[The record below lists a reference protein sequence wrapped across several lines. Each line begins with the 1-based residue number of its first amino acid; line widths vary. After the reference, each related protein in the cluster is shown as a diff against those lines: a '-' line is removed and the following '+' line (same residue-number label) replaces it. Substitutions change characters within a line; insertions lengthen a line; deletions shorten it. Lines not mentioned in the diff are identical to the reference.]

1 MFKHAKSLRRV
12 GAQAILSAALLF
24 AAAGPLAVAP
34 TPAFAADAPQQN
46 AVRPN
51 SAQYK
56 YQKDELAAFCHFGPN
71 TFNEI
76 EWGEHYG
83 NKAPSEIFTLTE
95 DFDAENYVKT
105 IKDAGFTRLVVTA
118 KHHDGFCTWQSDLTE
133 YDMGGVTQYK
143 GGKGDILAELS
154 AACTKYDLDMGLYLS
169 PWDIHDPSYG
179 YSNGEAPGIG
189 TSTDPKVNYNFYYDG
204 QLREILGNSKY
215 GNNGKFVE
223 VWMDGAK
230 GSGAN
235 AQVYDFQR
243 WYNTIHELEGDDC
256 QIFQG
261 GDFAGIRWIGNE
273 NGLAHDTTWGPCKT
287 DKNAKDGFNTNLSGG
302 FSKGFPDGDKWLV
315 PEADARITSGWFW
328 GTAKNTPKTLTDL
341 GNMYFQSV
349 GHGAPLLLNVPPN
362 NKGKLDV
369 AIADRVREFGQN
381 IKDSFKDDLTRANK
395 SGRAAATAEASST
408 WNDNEA
414 YGASKVLDGKDDTYW
429 CAKNAA
435 NQSLTVKLPK
445 PTTFDV
451 VSIEEAIQ
459 NGQRISGFTVS
470 YQTEENGAW
479 TEFGRGGTIGAK
491 RLVRGTAVTATA
503 VKVTFTTH
511 NFGDENLSLPQISEM
526 GLFKASRGFE
536 KPAPLPEG
544 MVGIDN
550 AEMTKTGK
558 WNDEKIDGCFKGTSM
573 WTTQS
578 GATASFKFTGTK
590 FAIVGTK
597 DPNHGTFTVSIDGG
611 AAQTINTHD
620 SVRTVPALLFESDTL
635 EAREHNVVITAT
647 GTVGI
652 DAAAYL
658 NNDSTGMFD
667 FTETNV
673 TMDEDSTHA
682 FTIRRTGGSKGSV
695 TLVVQPEPGSAIQ
708 DNFDTTPQEVTFAD
722 GETEKQVNI
731 KTRRVVTGSAADGDK
746 QFSVSLA
753 VKTGEG
759 AVIGYHGV
767 ADVTITDLDAAC
779 NALIARAE
787 ALDTA
792 NFNADSVAELTAAIE
807 AARNAAD
814 NGDVKGVEV
823 RKAMKALQD
832 AMDNLSFAF
841 PATQGKTV
849 TIEAEHGT
857 LIDDH
862 SNDRDQW
869 GGNYPM
875 EIVDFEGASGG
886 KIVNA
891 INNGDAVSYR
901 VNVKRAGTYSV
912 KLTYSSGSTTNAI
925 KLSDD
930 NGVFEAIESV
940 SAGHTNPRELK
951 TVTFD
956 LVAKKPGTT
965 TLTVGTPGNV
975 SAPRLDKFDITLKE
989 AAVDK
994 SDLQKAV
1001 DKADELSSEDYTT
1014 DSWQA
1019 FQTALT
1025 AAREMLN
1032 NETAT
1037 QTQVDGAL
1045 ETLDNARKALHAVT
1059 VFAFPTKS
1067 GETVTIEAEH
1077 GTMLD
1082 DHSNDTNQWGTYPMT
1097 VMNLNGASGGKVV
1110 DAIMNGDAISYRV
1123 KVERP
1128 GIYRVTLTYFS
1139 GSEANAVKL
1148 SDNGGVFEAVDS
1160 VSAGGTNPTELKTVT
1175 FDLVAKKSGTT
1186 TLTVGT
1192 PGNADAP
1199 RLDKFDITLKK
1210 AVVNKDELKK
1220 AVDDAAK
1227 LAEDDYTAETWTPFK
1242 AALASAQ
1249 GVLADEEATQDQVND
1264 ALKALT
1270 DARGALAEKPAKPA
1284 VDKAALQKAVDD
1296 LKGLKADDYTAE
1308 TWAAFQA
1315 ALASAQ
1321 DVLGNEDATQ
1331 EQVNDALKA
1340 LTDARGALAEKPVKP
1355 AVDKATLQ
1363 KAVDDLKGLKADD
1376 YTAET
1381 WAPFETALET
1391 AQDVLG
1397 NEEATQDQ
1405 VDGALK
1411 ALTDAHGALKV
1422 KEITPDPE
1430 PEPKPEPKP
1439 NPTPNPGGNTGNA
1452 GNKDD
1457 KPAAAT
1463 KPSASSKKDGKDLP
1477 TTGDASIV
1485 ATVLAGGSGAA
1496 ALAAARVIDRKRRR

>member
-189 TSTDPKVNYNFYYDG
+189 TSTDPKVNYNYYYDG
-204 QLREILGNSKY
+204 QLREILGNPKY

-243 WYNTIHELEGDDC
+243 WYNTIHKLEGDDC

-302 FSKGFPDGDKWLV
+302 YSKGFPDGDKWLV

-328 GTAKNTPKTLTDL
+328 GTTKNTPKTLTDL

-362 NKGKLDV
+362 NKGKLDA

-511 NFGDENLSLPQISEM
+511 NFGDENLNLPQISEM

-550 AEMTKTGK
+550 AEMTKTGN

-635 EAREHNVVITAT
+635 EAREHNVVVTAT

-658 NNDSTGMFD
+658 NNGSTGMFD

-731 KTRRVVTGSAADGDK
+731 KTSAADGDK

-787 ALDTA
+787 ALDTS

-807 AARNAAD
+807 AARNAAG

-1067 GETVTIEAEH
+1067 GETVTIEAED

-1082 DHSNDTNQWGTYPMT
+1082 DPSNDRDQWNGVWPMNIK
-1097 VMNLNGASGGKVV
+1097 VFEGASGGKIV
-1110 DAIMNGDAISYRV
+1110 DSIMNGDAVSYRV
-1123 KVERP
+1123 NVKHAGTYSVK
-1128 GIYRVTLTYFS
+1128 LTYSS
-1139 GSEANAVKL
+1139 GSTENAIKL

-1160 VSAGGTNPTELKTVT
+1160 VSAGHSNPSELKTVT

-1192 PGNADAP
+1192 PGNANAP

-1210 AVVNKDELKK
+1210 A
-1220 AVDDAAK
+1220 
-1227 LAEDDYTAETWTPFK
+1227 T
-1242 AALASAQ
+1242 
-1249 GVLADEEATQDQVND
+1249 
-1264 ALKALT
+1264 
-1270 DARGALAEKPAKPA
+1270 

-1296 LKGLKADDYTAE
+1296 AAELAEDGYTAE
-1308 TWAAFQA
+1308 TWAPFKA
-1315 ALASAQ
+1315 ALAAAQ
-1321 DVLGNEDATQ
+1321 GVLANEDATQ

-1340 LTDARGALAEKPVKP
+1340 LNDARGALAEKPVKP
-1355 AVDKATLQ
+1355 AVDKAALQ
-1363 KAVDDLKGLKADD
+1363 KAVDDAAELAEDGYTADSWKPFAAALKA
-1376 YTAET
+1376 ARE
-1381 WAPFETALET
+1381 
-1391 AQDVLG
+1391 VLAD
-1397 NEEATQDQ
+1397 EEATQEQ
-1405 VDGALK
+1405 VNDALK
-1411 ALTDAHGALKV
+1411 ALNDARGALAEKPVKPAVDKAALQKAVDDAAELAEDGYTADSWKPFAAALKAAREVLADEEATQEQVNDALKALADAHGALKV
-1422 KEITPDPE
+1422 KEITPDPEPEPE

-1439 NPTPNPGGNTGNA
+1439 NPTPNPGGNTGNT
-1452 GNKDD
+1452 GNKGD

-1463 KPSASSKKDGKDLP
+1463 KPSASSKKDGNDLP
-1477 TTGDASIV
+1477 TTGDASVI

>member
-1 MFKHAKSLRRV
+1 MFKHAKSLRRG

-189 TSTDPKVNYNFYYDG
+189 TSTDPKVNYNYYYDG
-204 QLREILGNSKY
+204 QLREILGNKKY

-302 FSKGFPDGDKWLV
+302 YSKGFPDGDKWLV

-362 NKGKLDV
+362 NKGKLDP

-511 NFGDENLSLPQISEM
+511 NFGDENLNLPQISEM

-550 AEMTKTGK
+550 AEMTKTGN

-635 EAREHNVVITAT
+635 EAREHNVVVTAT

-658 NNDSTGMFD
+658 NNGSTGMFD

-787 ALDTA
+787 ALDTS

-841 PATQGKTV
+841 PATQSKTV

-857 LIDDH
+857 MHDDH
-862 SNDRDQW
+862 SNDAGW
-869 GGNYPM
+869 PM
-875 EIVDFEGASGG
+875 AIIDFAGASGG

-891 INNGDAVSYR
+891 ITNGDSISYR
-901 VNVKRAGTYSV
+901 VSVKRAGTYSV
-912 KLTYSSGSTTNAI
+912 TLTYSSGAASNAI

-930 NGVFEAIESV
+930 NGVFEAIDSV
-940 SAGHTNPRELK
+940 SAGHTNP
-951 TVTFD
+951 
-956 LVAKKPGTT
+956 
-965 TLTVGTPGNV
+965 N
-975 SAPRLDKFDITLKE
+975 
-989 AAVDK
+989 
-994 SDLQKAV
+994 
-1001 DKADELSSEDYTT
+1001 
-1014 DSWQA
+1014 
-1019 FQTALT
+1019 
-1025 AAREMLN
+1025 
-1032 NETAT
+1032 
-1037 QTQVDGAL
+1037 
-1045 ETLDNARKALHAVT
+1045 
-1059 VFAFPTKS
+1059 
-1067 GETVTIEAEH
+1067 
-1077 GTMLD
+1077 
-1082 DHSNDTNQWGTYPMT
+1082 
-1097 VMNLNGASGGKVV
+1097 
-1110 DAIMNGDAISYRV
+1110 
-1123 KVERP
+1123 
-1128 GIYRVTLTYFS
+1128 
-1139 GSEANAVKL
+1139 
-1148 SDNGGVFEAVDS
+1148 
-1160 VSAGGTNPTELKTVT
+1160 ELKTVT

-1227 LAEDDYTAETWTPFK
+1227 LAEDGYTADSWKPFAAALK
-1242 AALASAQ
+1242 AARE
-1249 GVLADEEATQDQVND
+1249 VLANEDATQEQVND
-1264 ALKALT
+1264 ALKALN
-1270 DARGALAEKPAKPA
+1270 DARGALAEKPVKPA
-1284 VDKAALQKAVDD
+1284 VYKAALQKAVDD
-1296 LKGLKADDYTAE
+1296 AAELAEDDYTAE

-1340 LTDARGALAEKPVKP
+1340 LTDARGALAEKPAKP

-1391 AQDVLG
+1391 AQGVLAD
-1397 NEEATQDQ
+1397 EEATQDQ
-1405 VDGALK
+1405 VNGALK

-1422 KEITPDPE
+1422 KEVTPDPE
-1430 PEPKPEPKP
+1430 PEPKP

>member
-1 MFKHAKSLRRV
+1 M
-12 GAQAILSAALLF
+12 LSAALLF
-24 AAAGPLAVAP
+24 AAAGPLAATP

-46 AVRPN
+46 AVVPS

-83 NKAPSEIFTLTE
+83 NRAPSEIFTLSE
-95 DFDAENYVKT
+95 DFDADNYVKT

-118 KHHDGFCTWQSDLTE
+118 KHHDGFCIWQSDLTE

-143 GGKGDILAELS
+143 DGKGDILAELS

-169 PWDIHDPSYG
+169 PWDIHDASYG
-179 YSNGEAPGIG
+179 YSNGEDTGIG
-189 TSTDPKVNYNFYYDG
+189 TSTDPKVNYNYYYDG
-204 QLREILGNSKY
+204 QLREILGNKKY

-243 WYNTIHELEGDDC
+243 WYNTIKELQTEDC
-256 QIFQG
+256 LIFQG
-261 GDFAGIRWIGNE
+261 GTFAGIRWIGNE

-287 DKNAKDGFNTNLSGG
+287 DSNSDNGFNTNLSGG
-302 FSKGFPDGDKWLV
+302 YSKGFPDGDKWLV
-315 PEADARITSGWFW
+315 PEADSRITSGWFW
-328 GTAKNTPKTLTDL
+328 GTTKNTPKTLTEL

-362 NKGKLDV
+362 NKGKLDP

-381 IKDSFKDDLTRANK
+381 IKDSFKDDLTRANDH
-395 SGRAAATAEASST
+395 GRVAATAQASST
-408 WNDNEA
+408 WNDNED

-429 CAKNAA
+429 CAKSAA
-435 NQSLTVKLPK
+435 DQTLAVKLPK
-445 PTTFDV
+445 PTTFDI

-479 TEFGRGGTIGAK
+479 TDFGRGGTIGAK

-511 NFGDENLSLPQISEM
+511 SFGDENLSLPQISEV

-544 MVGIDN
+544 MTGIDN
-550 AEMTKTGK
+550 AEMTKAGN

-578 GATASFKFTGTK
+578 GATASFSFTGTK

-611 AAQTINTHD
+611 AAQTVDTHD
-620 SVRTVPALLFESDTL
+620 SVRTVPALLFESETL
-635 EAREHNVVITAT
+635 DAGTHNVVIKAT

-658 NNDSTGMFD
+658 NNSSTGMFD

-753 VKTGEG
+753 VKAGEG
-759 AVIGYHGV
+759 AVIGYRGV

-787 ALDTA
+787 ALDTD
-792 NFNADSVAELTAAIE
+792 NFNADSAAALTTAIE

-814 NGDVKGVEV
+814 NGDVRGADV
-823 RKAMKALQD
+823 RAAMKALQA

-841 PATQGKTV
+841 PTEEGKTV

-857 LIDDH
+857 LHDDH

-875 EIVDFEGASGG
+875 EITDFEGASGG

-901 VNVKRAGTYSV
+901 VKVERPGTYSV
-912 KLTYSSGSTTNAI
+912 TLAYSSGSASNAI

-930 NGVFEAIESV
+930 NGVFKAIDSV
-940 SAGHTNPRELK
+940 SAGHTNPSELK

-956 LVAKKPGTT
+956 LVAKK
-965 TLTVGTPGNV
+965 
-975 SAPRLDKFDITLKE
+975 A
-989 AAVDK
+989 
-994 SDLQKAV
+994 
-1001 DKADELSSEDYTT
+1001 
-1014 DSWQA
+1014 
-1019 FQTALT
+1019 
-1025 AAREMLN
+1025 
-1032 NETAT
+1032 
-1037 QTQVDGAL
+1037 
-1045 ETLDNARKALHAVT
+1045 
-1059 VFAFPTKS
+1059 
-1067 GETVTIEAEH
+1067 
-1077 GTMLD
+1077 
-1082 DHSNDTNQWGTYPMT
+1082 
-1097 VMNLNGASGGKVV
+1097 
-1110 DAIMNGDAISYRV
+1110 
-1123 KVERP
+1123 
-1128 GIYRVTLTYFS
+1128 
-1139 GSEANAVKL
+1139 
-1148 SDNGGVFEAVDS
+1148 
-1160 VSAGGTNPTELKTVT
+1160 
-1175 FDLVAKKSGTT
+1175 GTT

-1199 RLDKFDITLKK
+1199 RLDKFDITLTAS
-1210 AVVNKDELKK
+1210 AVDKTELQK

-1227 LAEDDYTAETWTPFK
+1227 LVEDDYTAETWAGFESALG
-1242 AALASAQ
+1242 AARD
-1249 GVLADEEATQDQVND
+1249 VLA
-1264 ALKALT
+1264 
-1270 DARGALAEKPAKPA
+1270 
-1284 VDKAALQKAVDD
+1284 AAD
-1296 LKGLKADDYTAE
+1296 
-1308 TWAAFQA
+1308 
-1315 ALASAQ
+1315 
-1321 DVLGNEDATQ
+1321 
-1331 EQVNDALKA
+1331 
-1340 LTDARGALAEKPVKP
+1340 
-1355 AVDKATLQ
+1355 
-1363 KAVDDLKGLKADD
+1363 
-1376 YTAET
+1376 
-1381 WAPFETALET
+1381 
-1391 AQDVLG
+1391 
-1397 NEEATQDQ
+1397 ATQDQ
-1405 VDGALK
+1405 VDSALA
-1411 ALTDAHGALKV
+1411 ALTDARAGLKKAEV
-1422 KEITPDPE
+1422 
-1430 PEPKPEPKP
+1430 KP
-1439 NPTPNPGGNTGNA
+1439 NPGKPNPDQPGNGEQGGNGNTGTKPS
-1452 GNKDD
+1452 GNG
-1457 KPAAAT
+1457 KPSA
-1463 KPSASSKKDGKDLP
+1463 KPSASSKKELP
-1477 TTGDASIV
+1477 KTGDVS
-1485 ATVLAGGSGAA
+1485 LLGAA
-1496 ALAAARVIDRKRRR
+1496 IAGTSGVAALGVARAIASKRRRR

>member
-24 AAAGPLAVAP
+24 AAAGPLAVVP

-105 IKDAGFTRLVVTA
+105 IKEAGFTRLVVTA

-302 FSKGFPDGDKWLV
+302 YSKGFPDGDKWLV

-328 GTAKNTPKTLTDL
+328 GTTKNTPKTLTDL

-362 NKGKLDV
+362 NKGKLDA

-381 IKDSFKDDLTRANK
+381 IKDSFKDDLARANK

-511 NFGDENLSLPQISEM
+511 NFGDENLNLPQISEM

-550 AEMTKTGK
+550 AEMTKTGN

-635 EAREHNVVITAT
+635 EAREHNVVVTAT

-658 NNDSTGMFD
+658 NNGSTGMFD

-787 ALDTA
+787 ALDTS

-841 PATQGKTV
+841 PATQSKTV

-857 LIDDH
+857 MHDDH
-862 SNDRDQW
+862 SNDAGW
-869 GGNYPM
+869 PM
-875 EIVDFEGASGG
+875 AIIDFAGASGG

-891 INNGDAVSYR
+891 ITNGDSISYR
-901 VNVKRAGTYSV
+901 VSVKRAGTYSV
-912 KLTYSSGSTTNAI
+912 TLTYSSGAASNAI

-930 NGVFEAIESV
+930 NGVFEAIDSV
-940 SAGHTNPRELK
+940 SAGHTNPNELK

-956 LVAKKPGTT
+956 LVAKKSGTT
-965 TLTVGTPGNV
+965 TLTVGTPGNAD
-975 SAPRLDKFDITLKE
+975 APRLDKFDITLKE

-1067 GETVTIEAEH
+1067 GETATIEAED

-1097 VMNLNGASGGKVV
+1097 VKDFAGASGGKIV

-1123 KVERP
+1123 NVKRAGTYSVK
-1128 GIYRVTLTYFS
+1128 LTYSS
-1139 GSEANAVKL
+1139 GSADNAIKL
-1148 SDNGGVFEAVDS
+1148 TDNNGVFEAVES
-1160 VSAGGTNPTELKTVT
+1160 VSAGHTNSNELKTVT

-1227 LAEDDYTAETWTPFK
+1227 LAEDDYTAETWAPFE
-1242 AALASAQ
+1242 AALTAAQ
-1249 GVLADEEATQDQVND
+1249 GVLGNEDATQDQVND

-1270 DARGALAEKPAKPA
+1270 DARAALAEKP
-1284 VDKAALQKAVDD
+1284 VVNKADLQKAVDD
-1296 LKGLKADDYTAE
+1296 AAKLAEDGYTADSWKPFAAALKAARE
-1308 TWAAFQA
+1308 V
-1315 ALASAQ
+1315 LA
-1321 DVLGNEDATQ
+1321 NEDATQ

-1340 LTDARGALAEKPVKP
+1340 LNDARGALAEKPVKP

-1391 AQDVLG
+1391 AQGVLAD
-1397 NEEATQDQ
+1397 EEATQDQ
-1405 VDGALK
+1405 VNGALK

-1422 KEITPDPE
+1422 KEVTPDPE
-1430 PEPKPEPKP
+1430 PEPKP

>member
-1 MFKHAKSLRRV
+1 MFKYVGNLRRV
-12 GAQAILSAALLF
+12 GVRALLSVALLF
-24 AAAGPLAVAP
+24 AAAGPLAATP

-46 AVRPN
+46 AALPS

-83 NKAPSEIFTLTE
+83 NKAPSEIFTLSE
-95 DFDAENYVKT
+95 DFDADNYVKT
-105 IKDAGFTRLVVTA
+105 IKDAGFTRLIVTA
-118 KHHDGFCTWQSDLTE
+118 KHHDGFCIWQSNLTE

-143 GGKGDILAELS
+143 DGKGDILAELS

-169 PWDIHDPSYG
+169 PWDIHDASYG
-179 YSNGEAPGIG
+179 YSNGEDTGIG
-189 TSTDPKVNYNFYYDG
+189 TSTDPKVNYNYYYDG
-204 QLREILGNSKY
+204 QLREILGNKKY

-243 WYNTIHELEGDDC
+243 WYNTIKELQTEDC
-256 QIFQG
+256 LIFQG
-261 GDFAGIRWIGNE
+261 GTFAGIRWIGNE

-287 DKNAKDGFNTNLSGG
+287 DSNSDNGFNTNLSGG
-302 FSKGFPDGDKWLV
+302 YSKGFPDGDKWLV
-315 PEADARITSGWFW
+315 PEADSRITSGWFW
-328 GTAKNTPKTLTDL
+328 GTTKNTPKTLTEL

-362 NKGKLDV
+362 NKGKLDP

-381 IKDSFKDDLTRANK
+381 IKDSFKDDLTRANDH
-395 SGRAAATAEASST
+395 GRVVATAQASST
-408 WNDNEA
+408 WNDNED

-429 CAKNAA
+429 CAKSAA
-435 NQSLTVKLPK
+435 DQTLTVKLPK
-445 PTTFDV
+445 PTTFDI

-479 TEFGRGGTIGAK
+479 SDFGRGGTIGAK

-511 NFGDENLSLPQISEM
+511 NFGDENLSLPQISEV

-544 MVGIDN
+544 MTGIDN
-550 AEMTKTGK
+550 TEMTKTGN

-578 GATASFKFTGTK
+578 GATASFSFTGTK

-597 DPNHGTFTVSIDGG
+597 DPNHSTFTVSIDGG
-611 AAQTINTHD
+611 AAQTVDTHD
-620 SVRTVPALLFESDTL
+620 SVRTVPALLFESETL
-635 EAREHNVVITAT
+635 DAGTHNVVIKAT

-658 NNDSTGMFD
+658 NNGSTGMFD

-722 GETEKQVNI
+722 GETEKQVDI

-753 VKTGEG
+753 VKAGEG

-787 ALDTA
+787 ALDTD
-792 NFNADSVAELTAAIE
+792 NFNADSAAALTTAIE

-814 NGDVKGVEV
+814 NGDVRGADV
-823 RKAMKALQD
+823 RAAMKALQT

-841 PATQGKTV
+841 PTEEGKTV

-857 LIDDH
+857 LHDDH

-875 EIVDFEGASGG
+875 EITDFEGASGG

-901 VNVKRAGTYSV
+901 VKVERPGTYRV
-912 KLTYSSGSTTNAI
+912 ALTYSSGSASNAI
-925 KLSDD
+925 KLFDD
-930 NGVFEAIESV
+930 NGVFKAIDSV

-956 LVAKKPGTT
+956 LVAKK
-965 TLTVGTPGNV
+965 
-975 SAPRLDKFDITLKE
+975 A
-989 AAVDK
+989 
-994 SDLQKAV
+994 
-1001 DKADELSSEDYTT
+1001 
-1014 DSWQA
+1014 
-1019 FQTALT
+1019 
-1025 AAREMLN
+1025 
-1032 NETAT
+1032 
-1037 QTQVDGAL
+1037 
-1045 ETLDNARKALHAVT
+1045 
-1059 VFAFPTKS
+1059 
-1067 GETVTIEAEH
+1067 
-1077 GTMLD
+1077 
-1082 DHSNDTNQWGTYPMT
+1082 
-1097 VMNLNGASGGKVV
+1097 
-1110 DAIMNGDAISYRV
+1110 
-1123 KVERP
+1123 
-1128 GIYRVTLTYFS
+1128 
-1139 GSEANAVKL
+1139 
-1148 SDNGGVFEAVDS
+1148 
-1160 VSAGGTNPTELKTVT
+1160 
-1175 FDLVAKKSGTT
+1175 GTT

-1199 RLDKFDITLKK
+1199 RLDKFDITLTASAVDK
-1210 AVVNKDELKK
+1210 AELQK

-1227 LAEDDYTAETWTPFK
+1227 LVEDDYTAETWAGFK
-1242 AALASAQ
+1242 SALDAARD
-1249 GVLADEEATQDQVND
+1249 VLAAADATQDQVND
-1264 ALKALT
+1264 ALAALT
-1270 DARGALAEKPAKPA
+1270 DARA
-1284 VDKAALQKAVDD
+1284 
-1296 LKGLKADDYTAE
+1296 GLKKDE
-1308 TWAAFQA
+1308 
-1315 ALASAQ
+1315 
-1321 DVLGNEDATQ
+1321 
-1331 EQVNDALKA
+1331 
-1340 LTDARGALAEKPVKP
+1340 VKP
-1355 AVDKATLQ
+1355 
-1363 KAVDDLKGLKADD
+1363 
-1376 YTAET
+1376 
-1381 WAPFETALET
+1381 
-1391 AQDVLG
+1391 
-1397 NEEATQDQ
+1397 
-1405 VDGALK
+1405 
-1411 ALTDAHGALKV
+1411 
-1422 KEITPDPE
+1422 DPG
-1430 PEPKPEPKP
+1430 KP
-1439 NPTPNPGGNTGNA
+1439 NPDKPNPDQPGNGEQGGNGNTGTKPS
-1452 GNKDD
+1452 GNG
-1457 KPAAAT
+1457 KPSA
-1463 KPSASSKKDGKDLP
+1463 KPSASSKKELP
-1477 TTGDASIV
+1477 KTGDVS
-1485 ATVLAGGSGAA
+1485 LLGAA
-1496 ALAAARVIDRKRRR
+1496 IAGTSGVAALGAARVIASRRRRR

>member
-24 AAAGPLAVAP
+24 AAAGPLAVVP

-105 IKDAGFTRLVVTA
+105 IKEAGFTRLVVTA

-302 FSKGFPDGDKWLV
+302 YSKGFPDGDKWLV

-328 GTAKNTPKTLTDL
+328 GTTKNTPKTLTDL

-362 NKGKLDV
+362 NKGKLDP

-511 NFGDENLSLPQISEM
+511 NFGDENLNLPQISEM

-550 AEMTKTGK
+550 AEMTKTGN

-597 DPNHGTFTVSIDGG
+597 DPHHGTFTVSIDGG

-635 EAREHNVVITAT
+635 EAREHNVVVTAT

-658 NNDSTGMFD
+658 NNGSTGMFD

-787 ALDTA
+787 ALDTS

-841 PATQGKTV
+841 PATQSKTV

-857 LIDDH
+857 MHDDH
-862 SNDRDQW
+862 SNDAGW
-869 GGNYPM
+869 PM
-875 EIVDFEGASGG
+875 AIIDFAGASGG

-891 INNGDAVSYR
+891 ITNGDSISYR
-901 VNVKRAGTYSV
+901 VSVKRAGTYSV
-912 KLTYSSGSTTNAI
+912 TLTYSSGAASNAI

-930 NGVFEAIESV
+930 NGVFEAIDSV
-940 SAGHTNPRELK
+940 SAGHTNPNELK

-956 LVAKKPGTT
+956 LVAKKSGTT
-965 TLTVGTPGNV
+965 TLTVGTPGNAD
-975 SAPRLDKFDITLKE
+975 APRLDKFDITLKE
-989 AAVDK
+989 AVVDK

-1067 GETVTIEAEH
+1067 GETATIEAED

-1097 VMNLNGASGGKVV
+1097 VKDFAGASGGKIV

-1123 KVERP
+1123 NVKRAGTYSVK
-1128 GIYRVTLTYFS
+1128 LTYSS
-1139 GSEANAVKL
+1139 GSADNAIKL
-1148 SDNGGVFEAVDS
+1148 SDNNGVFEAVES
-1160 VSAGGTNPTELKTVT
+1160 VSAGHTNSNELKTVT

-1227 LAEDDYTAETWTPFK
+1227 LAEDGYTADSWKPFAAALK
-1242 AALASAQ
+1242 AARE
-1249 GVLADEEATQDQVND
+1249 VLANEDATQEQVND
-1264 ALKALT
+1264 ALKALN
-1270 DARGALAEKPAKPA
+1270 DARGALAEKPVKPA

-1296 LKGLKADDYTAE
+1296 AAELAEDDYTAE

-1340 LTDARGALAEKPVKP
+1340 LTDARGALAEKPAKP

-1391 AQDVLG
+1391 AQGVLAD
-1397 NEEATQDQ
+1397 EEATQDQ
-1405 VDGALK
+1405 VNGALK

-1422 KEITPDPE
+1422 KEVTPDPE
-1430 PEPKPEPKP
+1430 PEPKP

>member
-24 AAAGPLAVAP
+24 AAAGPLAVVP

-105 IKDAGFTRLVVTA
+105 IKEAGFTRLVVTA

-302 FSKGFPDGDKWLV
+302 YSKGFPDGDKWLV

-328 GTAKNTPKTLTDL
+328 GTTKNTPKTLTDL

-362 NKGKLDV
+362 NKGKLDA

-511 NFGDENLSLPQISEM
+511 NFGDENLNLPQISEM

-550 AEMTKTGK
+550 AEMTKTGN

-635 EAREHNVVITAT
+635 EAREHNVVVTAT

-658 NNDSTGMFD
+658 NNGSTGMFD

-787 ALDTA
+787 ALDTS

-841 PATQGKTV
+841 PATQSKTV

-857 LIDDH
+857 MHDDH
-862 SNDRDQW
+862 SNDAGW
-869 GGNYPM
+869 PM
-875 EIVDFEGASGG
+875 AIIDFAGASGG

-891 INNGDAVSYR
+891 ITNGDSISYR
-901 VNVKRAGTYSV
+901 VSVKRAGTYSV
-912 KLTYSSGSTTNAI
+912 TLTYSSGAASNAI

-930 NGVFEAIESV
+930 NGVFEAIDSV
-940 SAGHTNPRELK
+940 SAGHTNPNELK

-956 LVAKKPGTT
+956 LVAKKSGTT
-965 TLTVGTPGNV
+965 TLTVGTPGNAD
-975 SAPRLDKFDITLKE
+975 APRLDKFDITLKE

-1067 GETVTIEAEH
+1067 GETATIEAED

-1082 DHSNDTNQWGTYPMT
+1082 DHSNDTDKWNNTYPMT

-1128 GIYRVTLTYFS
+1128 GTYRVTLTYFS

-1175 FDLVAKKSGTT
+1175 FDLVAKKAGTT

-1192 PGNADAP
+1192 PGSASAP
-1199 RLDKFDITLKK
+1199 RLDKFDITLAAPAVDK
-1210 AVVNKDELKK
+1210 AELQK
-1220 AVDDAAK
+1220 AIDDAAK
-1227 LAEDDYTAETWTPFK
+1227 LAEDDYTAETWAPFK
-1242 AALASAQ
+1242 AALAAAQ
-1249 GVLADEEATQDQVND
+1249 GVLTDEDATQEQVNDALKALNDARGALAEKPVKPAVDKAALQKAVDDAAELAEDGYTAETWAPFKAALAAAQGVLTDEDATQEQVNDALKALNDARGALAEKPVKPAVDKADLQKAVDDAAELAADDYTADSWKPFAAALKAAREVLADEEATQDQVND

-1270 DARGALAEKPAKPA
+1270 DA
-1284 VDKAALQKAVDD
+1284 
-1296 LKGLKADDYTAE
+1296 
-1308 TWAAFQA
+1308 
-1315 ALASAQ
+1315 
-1321 DVLGNEDATQ
+1321 
-1331 EQVNDALKA
+1331 
-1340 LTDARGALAEKPVKP
+1340 
-1355 AVDKATLQ
+1355 
-1363 KAVDDLKGLKADD
+1363 
-1376 YTAET
+1376 
-1381 WAPFETALET
+1381 
-1391 AQDVLG
+1391 
-1397 NEEATQDQ
+1397 
-1405 VDGALK
+1405 
-1411 ALTDAHGALKV
+1411 HGALKV
-1422 KEITPDPE
+1422 KEVTPDPE
-1430 PEPKPEPKP
+1430 PEPKPE
-1439 NPTPNPGGNTGNA
+1439 PTPNPGGNTGNA

-1463 KPSASSKKDGKDLP
+1463 KPSTSSKKDGKDLP
-1477 TTGDASIV
+1477 TTGDASVI

>member
-1 MFKHAKSLRRV
+1 
-12 GAQAILSAALLF
+12 
-24 AAAGPLAVAP
+24 
-34 TPAFAADAPQQN
+34 
-46 AVRPN
+46 
-51 SAQYK
+51 
-56 YQKDELAAFCHFGPN
+56 
-71 TFNEI
+71 
-76 EWGEHYG
+76 
-83 NKAPSEIFTLTE
+83 
-95 DFDAENYVKT
+95 
-105 IKDAGFTRLVVTA
+105 
-118 KHHDGFCTWQSDLTE
+118 
-133 YDMGGVTQYK
+133 
-143 GGKGDILAELS
+143 
-154 AACTKYDLDMGLYLS
+154 
-169 PWDIHDPSYG
+169 
-179 YSNGEAPGIG
+179 
-189 TSTDPKVNYNFYYDG
+189 
-204 QLREILGNSKY
+204 
-215 GNNGKFVE
+215 
-223 VWMDGAK
+223 
-230 GSGAN
+230 
-235 AQVYDFQR
+235 
-243 WYNTIHELEGDDC
+243 
-256 QIFQG
+256 
-261 GDFAGIRWIGNE
+261 
-273 NGLAHDTTWGPCKT
+273 
-287 DKNAKDGFNTNLSGG
+287 
-302 FSKGFPDGDKWLV
+302 
-315 PEADARITSGWFW
+315 
-328 GTAKNTPKTLTDL
+328 
-341 GNMYFQSV
+341 MYFQSV

-362 NKGKLDV
+362 NKGKLDP

-511 NFGDENLSLPQISEM
+511 NFGDENLNLPQISEM

-550 AEMTKTGK
+550 AEMTKTGN

-597 DPNHGTFTVSIDGG
+597 DPHHGTFTVSIDGG

-635 EAREHNVVITAT
+635 EAREHNVVVTAT

-658 NNDSTGMFD
+658 NNGSTGMFD

-787 ALDTA
+787 ALDTS

-841 PATQGKTV
+841 PATQSKTV

-857 LIDDH
+857 MHDDH
-862 SNDRDQW
+862 SNDAGW
-869 GGNYPM
+869 PM
-875 EIVDFEGASGG
+875 AIIDFAGASGG

-891 INNGDAVSYR
+891 ITNGDSISYR
-901 VNVKRAGTYSV
+901 VSVKRAGTYSV
-912 KLTYSSGSTTNAI
+912 TLTYSSGAASNAI

-930 NGVFEAIESV
+930 NGVFEAIDSV
-940 SAGHTNPRELK
+940 SAGHTNPNELK

-956 LVAKKPGTT
+956 LVAKKSGTT
-965 TLTVGTPGNV
+965 TLTVGTPGNAD
-975 SAPRLDKFDITLKE
+975 APRLDKFDITLKE

-1067 GETVTIEAEH
+1067 GETATIEAED

-1097 VMNLNGASGGKVV
+1097 VKDFAGASGGKIV

-1123 KVERP
+1123 NVKRAGTYSVK
-1128 GIYRVTLTYFS
+1128 LTYSS
-1139 GSEANAVKL
+1139 GSADNAIKL
-1148 SDNGGVFEAVDS
+1148 SDNNGVFEAVES
-1160 VSAGGTNPTELKTVT
+1160 VSAGHTNSNELKTVT

-1210 AVVNKDELKK
+1210 AVVNKDEPKK

-1227 LAEDDYTAETWTPFK
+1227 LAEDGYTADSWKPFAAALK
-1242 AALASAQ
+1242 AARE
-1249 GVLADEEATQDQVND
+1249 VLANEDATQEQVND
-1264 ALKALT
+1264 ALKALN
-1270 DARGALAEKPAKPA
+1270 DARGALAEKPVKPA

-1296 LKGLKADDYTAE
+1296 AAELAEDDYTAE

-1340 LTDARGALAEKPVKP
+1340 LTDARGALAEKPAKP

-1391 AQDVLG
+1391 AQGVLAD
-1397 NEEATQDQ
+1397 EEATQDQ
-1405 VDGALK
+1405 VNGALK

-1422 KEITPDPE
+1422 KEVTPDPE
-1430 PEPKPEPKP
+1430 PEPKP

>member
-1 MFKHAKSLRRV
+1 MFKYKGSLRRV
-12 GAQAILSAALLF
+12 GVRALLSAALLL
-24 AAAGPLAVAP
+24 AAAGPLAATP

-46 AVRPN
+46 EVRPN

-95 DFDAENYVKT
+95 DFDADNYVKT
-105 IKDAGFTRLVVTA
+105 IKEAGFTRLVVTA
-118 KHHDGFCTWQSDLTE
+118 KHHDGFCIWQSDLTE

-143 GGKGDILAELS
+143 DGKGDILAELS

-169 PWDIHDPSYG
+169 PWDIHDASYG
-179 YSNGEAPGIG
+179 YSDGEAPGIG
-189 TSTDPKVNYNFYYDG
+189 TSTDPKVNYNYYYDG
-204 QLREILGNSKY
+204 QLREILGNKKY

-243 WYNTIHELEGDDC
+243 WYNTIDELEGDDC

-261 GDFAGIRWIGNE
+261 GTFAGIRWIGNE

-287 DKNAKDGFNTNLSGG
+287 DASAKDGFNTNLSGG
-302 FSKGFPDGDKWLV
+302 YSKGFADGDKWLV

-328 GTAKNTPKTLTDL
+328 GTTKNTPKTLTEL

-362 NKGKLDV
+362 NKGKLDP

-381 IKDSFKDDLTRANK
+381 IKDSFKDDLTRADDK
-395 SGRAAATAEASST
+395 GRAAATAEASST
-408 WNDNEA
+408 WNDNED

-429 CAKNAA
+429 CAKSATD
-435 NQSLTVKLPK
+435 QTLTVKLPK
-445 PTTFDV
+445 PTTFDI

-459 NGQRISGFTVS
+459 NGQRISSFTVS
-470 YQTEENGAW
+470 YQSSDGTW
-479 TEFGRGGTIGAK
+479 TDFGSGGTIGAK

-503 VKVTFTTH
+503 VKIKFNTY
-511 NFGDENLSLPQISEM
+511 NFSDQNVRLPQISEV

-544 MVGIDN
+544 MTGIDN
-550 AEMTKTGK
+550 TEMTTSGN
-558 WNDEKIDGCFKGTSM
+558 WNAEKIDGCFKGTSM

-578 GATASFKFTGTK
+578 GATASFSFTGTK

-597 DPNHGTFTVSIDGG
+597 DPNHSTFTVSVDGG
-611 AAQTINTHD
+611 AAQTVDTHD

-635 EAREHNVVITAT
+635 SPGTHNVVIKAT

-667 FTETNV
+667 FTETDV
-673 TMDEDSTHA
+673 TMDEDSTHT

-708 DNFDTTPQEVTFAD
+708 DNFDTAPQEVTFAA
-722 GETEKQVNI
+722 GETEKQVDI

-787 ALDTA
+787 ALDTT
-792 NFNADSVAELTAAIE
+792 NFNADSVAELNAAI
-807 AARNAAD
+807 AAAHNAAD
-814 NGDVKGVEV
+814 NGDVKGTEV
-823 RKAMKALQD
+823 RATMKALQA
-832 AMDNLSFAF
+832 AMDNLAFAF
-841 PATQGKTV
+841 PAEEGKTV

-875 EIVDFEGASGG
+875 EITDFEGASGG

-891 INNGDAVSYR
+891 INNGDAVTYR

-912 KLTYSSGSTTNAI
+912 TLTYSSGSASNAI

-930 NGVFEAIESV
+930 SGVFKAIDSV

-956 LVAKKPGTT
+956 LVAKKAGTT
-965 TLTVGTPGNV
+965 TLTVGTPGSA
-975 SAPRLDKFDITLKE
+975 SAPRLDKFDITLKR
-989 AAVDK
+989 AVADK
-994 SDLQKAV
+994 AELQKAV
-1001 DKADELSSEDYTT
+1001 DKADELNAEDYSAE
-1014 DSWQA
+1014 SWRNFQA
-1019 FQTALT
+1019 ALAEAQTVLD
-1025 AAREMLN
+1025 
-1032 NETAT
+1032 NEDAT
-1037 QTQVDGAL
+1037 QTQVNDAL
-1045 ETLDNARKALHAVT
+1045 AALNDTRDALAEAPA
-1059 VFAFPTKS
+1059 FAFPTKP
-1067 GETVTIEAEH
+1067 GKTVTIEAED
-1077 GTMLD
+1077 GTMVD
-1082 DHSNDTNQWGTYPMT
+1082 DHSNDADQWGGTYPMT
-1097 VMNLNGASGGKVV
+1097 VMDLDGASGGKVV

-1128 GIYRVTLTYFS
+1128 GTYSVKLTYSS
-1139 GSEANAVKL
+1139 GSESNAVKL
-1148 SDNGGVFEAVDS
+1148 SDNSGVFEAVDS
-1160 VSAGGTNPTELKTVT
+1160 VSAGGTNPRELKTVT
-1175 FDLVAKKSGTT
+1175 FDLVAKKAGTT

-1199 RLDKFDITLKK
+1199 RLDKFDITLSAPVVDK
-1210 AVVNKDELKK
+1210 AELQK
-1220 AVDDAAK
+1220 AVDDAAS
-1227 LAEDDYTAETWTPFK
+1227 LNADDYTAESWAEFESALNAARDALANDDATQEQVDAALK
-1242 AALASAQ
+1242 ALNDARAALAEKPVVPVVDKTELQKAVDEAAALKAEDYTAESWEPFEAALDDARE
-1249 GVLADEEATQDQVND
+1249 VLADDDATQDQVND
-1264 ALKALT
+1264 ALTALT
-1270 DARGALAEKPAKPA
+1270 DARDALKKPEAKPDPDQPNPGKPNPDQPGSGDQGGNGGQGGTGDTSTKPSGNSNAAAKPA
-1284 VDKAALQKAVDD
+1284 
-1296 LKGLKADDYTAE
+1296 T
-1308 TWAAFQA
+1308 
-1315 ALASAQ
+1315 
-1321 DVLGNEDATQ
+1321 
-1331 EQVNDALKA
+1331 
-1340 LTDARGALAEKPVKP
+1340 
-1355 AVDKATLQ
+1355 
-1363 KAVDDLKGLKADD
+1363 
-1376 YTAET
+1376 
-1381 WAPFETALET
+1381 
-1391 AQDVLG
+1391 
-1397 NEEATQDQ
+1397 
-1405 VDGALK
+1405 
-1411 ALTDAHGALKV
+1411 
-1422 KEITPDPE
+1422 
-1430 PEPKPEPKP
+1430 
-1439 NPTPNPGGNTGNA
+1439 
-1452 GNKDD
+1452 
-1457 KPAAAT
+1457 
-1463 KPSASSKKDGKDLP
+1463 SSKKELP
-1477 TTGDASIV
+1477 KTGDVSLLSAAIAGASGV
-1485 ATVLAGGSGAA
+1485 A
-1496 ALAAARVIDRKRRR
+1496 ALGAARVVAYKRRRR

>member
-12 GAQAILSAALLF
+12 GSQAILSAALLF

-34 TPAFAADAPQQN
+34 TPAFAAGAPQQN

-105 IKDAGFTRLVVTA
+105 IKEAGFTRLVVTA

-154 AACTKYDLDMGLYLS
+154 AACTKYHLDMGLYLS

-189 TSTDPKVNYNFYYDG
+189 TSTDPKVNYNYYYDG
-204 QLREILGNSKY
+204 QLREILGNKKY

-302 FSKGFPDGDKWLV
+302 YSKGFPDGDKWLV

-328 GTAKNTPKTLTDL
+328 GTTKNTPKTLTDL

-362 NKGKLDV
+362 NKGKLDP

-470 YQTEENGAW
+470 YQSSDGTW
-479 TEFGRGGTIGAK
+479 TDFGSGGTIGAK

-511 NFGDENLSLPQISEM
+511 NFGDENLNLPQISEM

-635 EAREHNVVITAT
+635 DAREHNVVVTAT

-658 NNDSTGMFD
+658 NNGSTGMFD

-787 ALDTA
+787 ALDTS

-807 AARNAAD
+807 TARNAAD

-841 PATQGKTV
+841 PATQGETM

-925 KLSDD
+925 RLSDD
-930 NGVFEAIESV
+930 NGVFEAIDSV
-940 SAGHTNPRELK
+940 SAGHSNPSELK

-989 AAVDK
+989 SAVDK

-1019 FQTALT
+1019 FQTALA

-1067 GETVTIEAEH
+1067 GETATIEAED

-1082 DHSNDTNQWGTYPMT
+1082 DHSNDTDQWGGTYPMT
-1097 VMNLNGASGGKVV
+1097 VKDFAGASGGKIV

-1123 KVERP
+1123 NVKRA
-1128 GIYRVTLTYFS
+1128 GTYSVKLVYSS
-1139 GSEANAVKL
+1139 GSTENAVKL
-1148 SDNGGVFEAVDS
+1148 SDDGGVFEAVDS
-1160 VSAGGTNPTELKTVT
+1160 VSAGHSNPSELKTVT

-1192 PGNADAP
+1192 PGNANAP

-1210 AVVNKDELKK
+1210 AAVDK
-1220 AVDDAAK
+1220 AALQKAIDDAAK
-1227 LAEDDYTAETWTPFK
+1227 LAEDDYTAETWAPF
-1242 AALASAQ
+1242 
-1249 GVLADEEATQDQVND
+1249 E
-1264 ALKALT
+1264 
-1270 DARGALAEKPAKPA
+1270 
-1284 VDKAALQKAVDD
+1284 
-1296 LKGLKADDYTAE
+1296 
-1308 TWAAFQA
+1308 A

-1321 DVLGNEDATQ
+1321 DVLGNEEATQ
-1331 EQVNDALKA
+1331 EQVDDALKALNDARAALAEKPAVPAVNKAELQKAVDEAAALKAEDYTAGSWEPFEAALDDAREVLADDDATQDQVNDALAA
-1340 LTDARGALAEKPVKP
+1340 LTDARGALKKP
-1355 AVDKATLQ
+1355 
-1363 KAVDDLKGLKADD
+1363 
-1376 YTAET
+1376 
-1381 WAPFETALET
+1381 
-1391 AQDVLG
+1391 
-1397 NEEATQDQ
+1397 EA
-1405 VDGALK
+1405 K
-1411 ALTDAHGALKV
+1411 
-1422 KEITPDPE
+1422 PDPDQ
-1430 PEPKPEPKP
+1430 PNPDKP
-1439 NPTPNPGGNTGNA
+1439 NPDQPGSGDQGGNGGQGGAGDTG
-1452 GNKDD
+1452 
-1457 KPAAAT
+1457 T
-1463 KPSASSKKDGKDLP
+1463 KPSGDGNAAAKPATSSKKELP
-1477 TTGDASIV
+1477 KTGDVSLLSAAI
-1485 ATVLAGGSGAA
+1485 AGGSGVA
-1496 ALAAARVIDRKRRR
+1496 ALGAARVVAYKRRR

>member
-302 FSKGFPDGDKWLV
+302 YSKGFPDGDKWLV

-328 GTAKNTPKTLTDL
+328 GTTKNTPKTLTDL

-362 NKGKLDV
+362 NKGKLDP

-435 NQSLTVKLPK
+435 NQSLTVKLTK

-544 MVGIDN
+544 MIGIDN
-550 AEMTKTGK
+550 AEMTKTGN

-658 NNDSTGMFD
+658 NNGSTGMFD

-787 ALDTA
+787 ALDTS

-841 PATQGKTV
+841 PATQSKTV

-857 LIDDH
+857 MHDDH
-862 SNDRDQW
+862 SNDAGW
-869 GGNYPM
+869 PM
-875 EIVDFEGASGG
+875 AIIDFAGASGG

-891 INNGDAVSYR
+891 ITNGDSISYR
-901 VNVKRAGTYSV
+901 VSVKRAGTYSV
-912 KLTYSSGSTTNAI
+912 TLTYSSGAASNAI

-930 NGVFEAIESV
+930 NGVFEAIDSV
-940 SAGHTNPRELK
+940 SAGHTNPNELK

-956 LVAKKPGTT
+956 LVAKKSGTT
-965 TLTVGTPGNV
+965 TLTVGTPGNAD
-975 SAPRLDKFDITLKE
+975 APRLDKFDITLKE

-1067 GETVTIEAEH
+1067 GETATIEAED

-1097 VMNLNGASGGKVV
+1097 VKDFAGASGGKIV

-1123 KVERP
+1123 NVKRAGTYSVK
-1128 GIYRVTLTYFS
+1128 LTYSS
-1139 GSEANAVKL
+1139 GSADNAIKL
-1148 SDNGGVFEAVDS
+1148 TDNNGVFEAVES
-1160 VSAGGTNPTELKTVT
+1160 VSAGHTNSNELKTVT

-1227 LAEDDYTAETWTPFK
+1227 LAEDDYTAETWAPFE
-1242 AALASAQ
+1242 AALTAAQ
-1249 GVLADEEATQDQVND
+1249 GVLGNEDATQDQVND
-1264 ALKALT
+1264 ALKALN
-1270 DARGALAEKPAKPA
+1270 DARGALAEKPVKPA

-1296 LKGLKADDYTAE
+1296 AAELAEDDYTAE

-1340 LTDARGALAEKPVKP
+1340 LTDARGALAEKPAKP

-1391 AQDVLG
+1391 AQGVLAD
-1397 NEEATQDQ
+1397 EEATQDQ

-1496 ALAAARVIDRKRRR
+1496 ALAAARVIDRKHRR

>member
-169 PWDIHDPSYG
+169 PWDIHDSSYG

-302 FSKGFPDGDKWLV
+302 YSKGFPDGDKWLV

-328 GTAKNTPKTLTDL
+328 GTTKNTPKTLTDL

-362 NKGKLDV
+362 NKGKLDP

-479 TEFGRGGTIGAK
+479 TDFGRGGTIGAK
-491 RLVRGTAVTATA
+491 RLVRGTAVTARA

-511 NFGDENLSLPQISEM
+511 NFGDENLNLPQISEM

-550 AEMTKTGK
+550 AEMTKTGN

-658 NNDSTGMFD
+658 NNGSTGMFD

-787 ALDTA
+787 ALDTS

-814 NGDVKGVEV
+814 NGDVKGAEV
-823 RKAMKALQD
+823 RKAMKALQA
-832 AMDNLSFAF
+832 AMDNLAFAF
-841 PATQGKTV
+841 PATQGETVTIEAEHGTMHDDHSNDAGWPMAIIDFAGASGGKIVNAITNGDSISYRVSVKRAGTYSVTLTYSSGAASNAIKLSDDNGVFEAIDSVSAGHTNPNELKTVTFNLVAKKAGTTTLTVGTPGNADAPRLDKFDITLAEAPVDKADLQKAIDDASALDEGDYTADSWAAFQAALASAQGVLGNEAATQDQVDDALEALNGARAALESVTVFAFPSEAGKTV

-857 LIDDH
+857 MHDDH
-862 SNDRDQW
+862 SNDNGW
-869 GGNYPM
+869 PM
-875 EIVDFEGASGG
+875 EFMDFSGASGG
-886 KIVNA
+886 RIVNA
-891 INNGDAVSYR
+891 IMNGDAISYR

-912 KLTYSSGSTTNAI
+912 KLTYSSGSADNAI
-925 KLSDD
+925 KLSDN
-930 NGVFEAIESV
+930 NGVFEAVESV
-940 SAGHTNPRELK
+940 SAGHTNPNELK
-951 TVTFD
+951 TVTF
-956 LVAKKPGTT
+956 
-965 TLTVGTPGNV
+965 N
-975 SAPRLDKFDITLKE
+975 
-989 AAVDK
+989 
-994 SDLQKAV
+994 
-1001 DKADELSSEDYTT
+1001 
-1014 DSWQA
+1014 
-1019 FQTALT
+1019 
-1025 AAREMLN
+1025 
-1032 NETAT
+1032 
-1037 QTQVDGAL
+1037 
-1045 ETLDNARKALHAVT
+1045 
-1059 VFAFPTKS
+1059 
-1067 GETVTIEAEH
+1067 
-1077 GTMLD
+1077 
-1082 DHSNDTNQWGTYPMT
+1082 
-1097 VMNLNGASGGKVV
+1097 
-1110 DAIMNGDAISYRV
+1110 
-1123 KVERP
+1123 
-1128 GIYRVTLTYFS
+1128 
-1139 GSEANAVKL
+1139 
-1148 SDNGGVFEAVDS
+1148 
-1160 VSAGGTNPTELKTVT
+1160 
-1175 FDLVAKKSGTT
+1175 LVAKKSGTT

-1242 AALASAQ
+1242 AALAAAQ
-1249 GVLADEEATQDQVND
+1249 GVLADEEATQEQVND
-1264 ALKALT
+1264 ALKALN
-1270 DARGALAEKPAKPA
+1270 DARAALAEKPVKPAVDKAALQKAVDDAAELAEDGYTAETWAPFKAALAAAQGVLADEEATQEQVNDALKALNDARAALAEKPVKPA

-1308 TWAAFQA
+1308 TWAPFEA
-1315 ALASAQ
+1315 ALAAAQ
-1321 DVLGNEDATQ
+1321 GVLADEDATQ
-1331 EQVNDALKA
+1331 DQVNDALKA
-1340 LTDARGALAEKPVKP
+1340 LA
-1355 AVDKATLQ
+1355 
-1363 KAVDDLKGLKADD
+1363 
-1376 YTAET
+1376 
-1381 WAPFETALET
+1381 
-1391 AQDVLG
+1391 
-1397 NEEATQDQ
+1397 
-1405 VDGALK
+1405 
-1411 ALTDAHGALKV
+1411 DAHGALKV
-1422 KEITPDPE
+1422 KEITPDPEPEPE

-1439 NPTPNPGGNTGNA
+1439 NPTPNPGGNTGNT
-1452 GNKDD
+1452 GNKGD

-1477 TTGDASIV
+1477 TTGDASVI

>member
-179 YSNGEAPGIG
+179 YSNGEDPGIG

-302 FSKGFPDGDKWLV
+302 YSKGFPDGDKWLV

-328 GTAKNTPKTLTDL
+328 GTTKNTPKTLTDL

-362 NKGKLDV
+362 NKGKLDP

-381 IKDSFKDDLTRANK
+381 IKDSFKDDLTRVNK

-479 TEFGRGGTIGAK
+479 TDFGRGGTIGAK

-511 NFGDENLSLPQISEM
+511 NFGDENLNLPQISEM

-550 AEMTKTGK
+550 AEMTKTGN

-635 EAREHNVVITAT
+635 EAREHNVVVTAT

-658 NNDSTGMFD
+658 NNGSTGMFD

-708 DNFDTTPQEVTFAD
+708 DNFDTTPQEVTFAN

-792 NFNADSVAELTAAIE
+792 NFNADSVAELNAAIE

-814 NGDVKGVEV
+814 NGDVKGAEV
-823 RKAMKALQD
+823 RKAMKALQA
-832 AMDNLSFAF
+832 AMDNLAFAF
-841 PATQGKTV
+841 PATQGETV

-857 LIDDH
+857 MHDDH
-862 SNDRDQW
+862 SNDNGW
-869 GGNYPM
+869 PM
-875 EIVDFEGASGG
+875 EFMDFSGASGG
-886 KIVNA
+886 RIVNA
-891 INNGDAVSYR
+891 IMNGDAISYR
-901 VNVKRAGTYSV
+901 VSVKRAGTYSV
-912 KLTYSSGSTTNAI
+912 KLTYSSGSADNAI
-925 KLSDD
+925 KLSDN
-930 NGVFEAIESV
+930 NGVFEAVESV
-940 SAGHTNPRELK
+940 SAGHTNPNELK
-951 TVTFD
+951 TVTFN
-956 LVAKKPGTT
+956 LVAKKAGTT
-965 TLTVGTPGNV
+965 TLTVGTPGNAD
-975 SAPRLDKFDITLKE
+975 APRLDKFDITLAE
-989 AAVDK
+989 APVDK

-1014 DSWQA
+1014 DTWQA
-1019 FQTALT
+1019 FQTALD

-1045 ETLDNARKALHAVT
+1045 ETLDNARKALHAVN
-1059 VFAFPTKS
+1059 VFAFPATQ
-1067 GETVTIEAEH
+1067 GETVTIEAED

-1082 DHSNDTNQWGTYPMT
+1082 DPSNDRDQWNKDWPM
-1097 VMNLNGASGGKVV
+1097 NIKLFEGASGGKIV
-1110 DAIMNGDAISYRV
+1110 DSIMNGDAISYRV
-1123 KVERP
+1123 SVKRAGTYSVK
-1128 GIYRVTLTYFS
+1128 LTYSS
-1139 GSEANAVKL
+1139 GSADNAIKL
-1148 SDNGGVFEAVDS
+1148 SDNNGVFEAVES
-1160 VSAGGTNPTELKTVT
+1160 VSAGHTNPNELKTVT
-1175 FDLVAKKSGTT
+1175 FNLVAKKAGTT

-1220 AVDDAAK
+1220 AVDDAAE
-1227 LAEDDYTAETWTPFK
+1227 LAEDDYTAETWAPFE

-1249 GVLADEEATQDQVND
+1249 GVLADEDATQDQVND

-1270 DARGALAEKPAKPA
+1270 DARAGLAEKPVKPA

-1296 LKGLKADDYTAE
+1296 AAKLAEDDYTADS
-1308 TWAAFQA
+1308 WAPFKA
-1315 ALASAQ
+1315 ALAAARG
-1321 DVLGNEDATQ
+1321 VLADEDATQ

-1340 LTDARGALAEKPVKP
+1340 LNDARGALAEKPVKP
-1355 AVDKATLQ
+1355 AVDKAALQ

-1391 AQDVLG
+1391 AQGVLAD
-1397 NEEATQDQ
+1397 EDATQDQ
-1405 VDGALK
+1405 VDDALK

-1422 KEITPDPE
+1422 KEVTPDPD

-1439 NPTPNPGGNTGNA
+1439 EPTPNPGGNTGNT
-1452 GNKDD
+1452 GNKGD

-1477 TTGDASIV
+1477 TTGDASVI

>member
-24 AAAGPLAVAP
+24 AAAGPLAVVP

-105 IKDAGFTRLVVTA
+105 IKEAGFTRLVVTA

-302 FSKGFPDGDKWLV
+302 YSKGFPDGDKWLV

-328 GTAKNTPKTLTDL
+328 GTTKNTPKTLTDL

-362 NKGKLDV
+362 NKGKLDP

-479 TEFGRGGTIGAK
+479 TDFGRGGTIGAK

-511 NFGDENLSLPQISEM
+511 NFGDENLNLPQISEM

-550 AEMTKTGK
+550 AEMTKTGN

-635 EAREHNVVITAT
+635 EAREHNVVVTAT

-658 NNDSTGMFD
+658 NNGSTGMFD

-708 DNFDTTPQEVTFAD
+708 DNFDTTPQEVTFAN

-787 ALDTA
+787 ALDTS
-792 NFNADSVAELTAAIE
+792 NFNADSVAKLTAAIE
-807 AARNAAD
+807 AAHNAAD
-814 NGDVKGVEV
+814 NGSVSGVEV

-857 LIDDH
+857 MHDDH
-862 SNDRDQW
+862 SNDAGW
-869 GGNYPM
+869 PM
-875 EIVDFEGASGG
+875 AIIDFAGASGG

-891 INNGDAVSYR
+891 ITNGDSISYR
-901 VNVKRAGTYSV
+901 VSVKRAGTYSV
-912 KLTYSSGSTTNAI
+912 TLTYSSGAASNAI

-930 NGVFEAIESV
+930 NGVFEAIDSV
-940 SAGHTNPRELK
+940 SAGHTVPSELK
-951 TVTFD
+951 TVTFN
-956 LVAKKPGTT
+956 LVAKKAGTT
-965 TLTVGTPGNV
+965 TLTVGTPGNAD
-975 SAPRLDKFDITLKE
+975 APRLDKFDITLAE
-989 AAVDK
+989 APVDK
-994 SDLQKAV
+994 ADLQKAV

-1019 FQTALT
+1019 FQTALD

-1067 GETVTIEAEH
+1067 GETATIEAED

-1082 DHSNDTNQWGTYPMT
+1082 DHSNDTDQWNNTYPMT

-1128 GIYRVTLTYFS
+1128 GTYRVTLTYFS

-1175 FDLVAKKSGTT
+1175 FDLVAKKAGTT

-1192 PGNADAP
+1192 PGSASAP
-1199 RLDKFDITLKK
+1199 RLDKFDIALAAPAVDKAELQK
-1210 AVVNKDELKK
+1210 AVDDAAELAEDGYTADSWKPFAAALKAAREVLADEEATQEQVNDALKALNDARGALAEKPVKPAVDKAALQK

-1227 LAEDDYTAETWTPFK
+1227 LAEDDYTAETWAPFEAALAAAQGVLADEDATQDQVNDALKALNDARGALAEKPVKPAVDK
-1242 AALASAQ
+1242 AALQKAVDDAAELAADDYTADSWKPFAAALKAARE
-1249 GVLADEEATQDQVND
+1249 VLADEEATQDQVND

-1270 DARGALAEKPAKPA
+1270 DA
-1284 VDKAALQKAVDD
+1284 
-1296 LKGLKADDYTAE
+1296 
-1308 TWAAFQA
+1308 
-1315 ALASAQ
+1315 
-1321 DVLGNEDATQ
+1321 
-1331 EQVNDALKA
+1331 
-1340 LTDARGALAEKPVKP
+1340 
-1355 AVDKATLQ
+1355 
-1363 KAVDDLKGLKADD
+1363 
-1376 YTAET
+1376 
-1381 WAPFETALET
+1381 
-1391 AQDVLG
+1391 
-1397 NEEATQDQ
+1397 
-1405 VDGALK
+1405 
-1411 ALTDAHGALKV
+1411 HGALKV
-1422 KEITPDPE
+1422 KEITPDPDPE

-1439 NPTPNPGGNTGNA
+1439 NPTPNPGGNTGNT
-1452 GNKDD
+1452 GNKGD

-1477 TTGDASIV
+1477 TTGDASVI

>member
-105 IKDAGFTRLVVTA
+105 IKEAGFTRLVVTA

-189 TSTDPKVNYNFYYDG
+189 TSTDPKVNYNYYYDG
-204 QLREILGNSKY
+204 QLREILGNKKY

-302 FSKGFPDGDKWLV
+302 YSKGFPDGDKWLV

-328 GTAKNTPKTLTDL
+328 GTTKNTPKTLTDL

-362 NKGKLDV
+362 NKGKLDA

-470 YQTEENGAW
+470 YQSSDGTW
-479 TEFGRGGTIGAK
+479 TDFGSGGTIGAK
-491 RLVRGTAVTATA
+491 RLLRGTAVTATA
-503 VKVTFTTH
+503 VKIKFNTY
-511 NFGDENLSLPQISEM
+511 NFSDQNVRLPQISEV

-544 MVGIDN
+544 MTGIDN
-550 AEMTKTGK
+550 TEMTTSGN
-558 WNDEKIDGCFKGTSM
+558 WNAEKIDGCFKGTSM

-578 GATASFKFTGTK
+578 GARASFSFTGTK

-635 EAREHNVVITAT
+635 EAREHNVVVTAT

-658 NNDSTGMFD
+658 NNGSTGMFD

-787 ALDTA
+787 ALDTS
-792 NFNADSVAELTAAIE
+792 NFNADSVAELNAAIE

-814 NGDVKGVEV
+814 NGDVKGTEV
-823 RKAMKALQD
+823 RAAMKALQA

-841 PATQGKTV
+841 PAEEGKTV
-849 TIEAEHGT
+849 TIEAEYGT

-891 INNGDAVSYR
+891 INNGDAVTYR

-912 KLTYSSGSTTNAI
+912 TLTYSSGSASNAI

-930 NGVFEAIESV
+930 SGVFKAIDSV

-956 LVAKKPGTT
+956 LVAKKAGAT
-965 TLTVGTPGNV
+965 TLTVGTPGSA
-975 SAPRLDKFDITLKE
+975 SAPRLDKFDITLKRTV
-989 AAVDK
+989 ADK
-994 SDLQKAV
+994 TELQKAV
-1001 DKADELSSEDYTT
+1001 DKADELNAEDYSA
-1014 DSWQA
+1014 DSWRNFQA
-1019 FQTALT
+1019 ALT
-1025 AAREMLN
+1025 AAQAVLDSEG
-1032 NETAT
+1032 AT
-1037 QTQVDGAL
+1037 QTQVNDAL
-1045 ETLDNARKALHAVT
+1045 TALNDARDALAEAPA
-1059 VFAFPTKS
+1059 FAFPTKS
-1067 GETVTIEAEH
+1067 GETATIEAED

-1082 DHSNDTNQWGTYPMT
+1082 DHSNDADQWGGTYPMT
-1097 VMNLNGASGGKVV
+1097 VMDLDGASGGKVV

-1128 GIYRVTLTYFS
+1128 GTYSVKLTYSS
-1139 GSEANAVKL
+1139 GSESNAVKL

-1160 VSAGGTNPTELKTVT
+1160 VSAGGTNPREFKTVT
-1175 FDLVAKKSGTT
+1175 FDLVAKKAGTT
-1186 TLTVGT
+1186 ILTVGT

-1199 RLDKFDITLKK
+1199 RLDKFDITL
-1210 AVVNKDELKK
+1210 AAPVVDKTELQK
-1220 AVDDAAK
+1220 AVDDAAS
-1227 LAEDDYTAETWTPFK
+1227 L
-1242 AALASAQ
+1242 S
-1249 GVLADEEATQDQVND
+1249 
-1264 ALKALT
+1264 
-1270 DARGALAEKPAKPA
+1270 
-1284 VDKAALQKAVDD
+1284 
-1296 LKGLKADDYTAE
+1296 
-1308 TWAAFQA
+1308 
-1315 ALASAQ
+1315 
-1321 DVLGNEDATQ
+1321 
-1331 EQVNDALKA
+1331 
-1340 LTDARGALAEKPVKP
+1340 
-1355 AVDKATLQ
+1355 
-1363 KAVDDLKGLKADD
+1363 ADD

-1381 WAPFETALET
+1381 WAPFEAALAS

-1405 VDGALK
+1405 VDDALK
-1411 ALTDAHGALKV
+1411 ALNDARAALAEKPAVPAVNKAELQKAVDEAAALKAEDYTAGSWEPFEAALDDAREVLADDDATQDQVNDALAALTDARGALK
-1422 KEITPDPE
+1422 KPEAKPDPDQ
-1430 PEPKPEPKP
+1430 PNPDKP
-1439 NPTPNPGGNTGNA
+1439 NPDQPGSGDQGGNGGQGGAGDTG
-1452 GNKDD
+1452 
-1457 KPAAAT
+1457 T
-1463 KPSASSKKDGKDLP
+1463 KPSGDGNAAAKPATSSKKELP
-1477 TTGDASIV
+1477 KTGDVSLLSAAI
-1485 ATVLAGGSGAA
+1485 AGGSGVA
-1496 ALAAARVIDRKRRR
+1496 ALGAARVVAYKRRRR

>member
-12 GAQAILSAALLF
+12 GSQAILSAVLLF

-76 EWGEHYG
+76 ECGEHYG

-105 IKDAGFTRLVVTA
+105 IKEAGFTRLVVTA

-189 TSTDPKVNYNFYYDG
+189 TSTDSKVNYNFYYDG
-204 QLREILGNSKY
+204 QLREILGSSKY

-302 FSKGFPDGDKWLV
+302 YSKGFPDGDKWLV

-328 GTAKNTPKTLTDL
+328 GTTKNTPKTLTDL

-362 NKGKLDV
+362 NKGKLDP

-395 SGRAAATAEASST
+395 SGRAAATAGASST

-470 YQTEENGAW
+470 YQSSDGTW
-479 TEFGRGGTIGAK
+479 TDFGSGGTIGAK
-491 RLVRGTAVTATA
+491 RLLRGTAVTATA
-503 VKVTFTTH
+503 VKIKFNTY
-511 NFGDENLSLPQISEM
+511 NFSDQNVRLPQISEV

-550 AEMTKTGK
+550 AEMTKTGN
-558 WNDEKIDGCFKGTSM
+558 WNAEKIDGCFKGTSM

-578 GATASFKFTGTK
+578 GATASFSFTGTK

-611 AAQTINTHD
+611 AAQTIDTHD

-635 EAREHNVVITAT
+635 EAREHNVVVTAT

-652 DAAAYL
+652 DAVAYL
-658 NNDSTGMFD
+658 NNGSTGMFD

-787 ALDTA
+787 ALDTS
-792 NFNADSVAELTAAIE
+792 NFNADSVAELNAAIE

-841 PATQGKTV
+841 PAEEGKTV
-849 TIEAEHGT
+849 TIEAEYGT

-891 INNGDAVSYR
+891 INNGDAVTYR

-912 KLTYSSGSTTNAI
+912 TLTYSSGSASNAI

-930 NGVFEAIESV
+930 SGVFKAIDSV

-956 LVAKKPGTT
+956 LVAKKAGAT
-965 TLTVGTPGNV
+965 TLTVGTPGSA
-975 SAPRLDKFDITLKE
+975 SAPRLDKFDITLKRTV
-989 AAVDK
+989 ADK
-994 SDLQKAV
+994 AELQKAV
-1001 DKADELSSEDYTT
+1001 DKAEELNAEDYSA
-1014 DSWQA
+1014 DSWRNFQA
-1019 FQTALT
+1019 ALT
-1025 AAREMLN
+1025 AAQTVLDSEG
-1032 NETAT
+1032 TT
-1037 QTQVDGAL
+1037 QTQVNDAL
-1045 ETLDNARKALHAVT
+1045 TALNDARDALAEAPA
-1059 VFAFPTKS
+1059 FAFPTKS
-1067 GETVTIEAEH
+1067 GEIVTIEAED
-1077 GTMLD
+1077 GTMVD
-1082 DHSNDTNQWGTYPMT
+1082 DHSNDADQWGGTYPMT
-1097 VMNLNGASGGKVV
+1097 VMDLDGASGGKVV

-1128 GIYRVTLTYFS
+1128 GTYSVKLTYSS
-1139 GSEANAVKL
+1139 GSESNAVKL

-1160 VSAGGTNPTELKTVT
+1160 VSAGGTNPREFKTVT
-1175 FDLVAKKSGTT
+1175 FDLVAKKAGTT
-1186 TLTVGT
+1186 ILTVGT

-1199 RLDKFDITLKK
+1199 RLDKFDITL
-1210 AVVNKDELKK
+1210 AAPVVDKTELQK
-1220 AVDDAAK
+1220 AVDDAAS
-1227 LAEDDYTAETWTPFK
+1227 LSADDYTADTWANFESALNAAHDALANDDAAQEQVDDALK
-1242 AALASAQ
+1242 ALNDARAALAEKPAVPAVNKAELQKAVDEAAALKAEDYTAGSWEPFEAALDDARE
-1249 GVLADEEATQDQVND
+1249 VLADDDATQDQVND
-1264 ALKALT
+1264 ALAALT
-1270 DARGALAEKPAKPA
+1270 DARGALKKPEAKPDPDQPNPDKPNPDQPGSGDQGGNGGQGGAGDTGTKPSGDGNAAAKPA
-1284 VDKAALQKAVDD
+1284 
-1296 LKGLKADDYTAE
+1296 T
-1308 TWAAFQA
+1308 
-1315 ALASAQ
+1315 
-1321 DVLGNEDATQ
+1321 
-1331 EQVNDALKA
+1331 
-1340 LTDARGALAEKPVKP
+1340 
-1355 AVDKATLQ
+1355 
-1363 KAVDDLKGLKADD
+1363 
-1376 YTAET
+1376 
-1381 WAPFETALET
+1381 
-1391 AQDVLG
+1391 
-1397 NEEATQDQ
+1397 
-1405 VDGALK
+1405 
-1411 ALTDAHGALKV
+1411 
-1422 KEITPDPE
+1422 
-1430 PEPKPEPKP
+1430 
-1439 NPTPNPGGNTGNA
+1439 
-1452 GNKDD
+1452 
-1457 KPAAAT
+1457 
-1463 KPSASSKKDGKDLP
+1463 SSKKELP
-1477 TTGDASIV
+1477 KTGDVSLLSAAIAGASGV
-1485 ATVLAGGSGAA
+1485 A
-1496 ALAAARVIDRKRRR
+1496 ALGAARVVAYKRRRR

>member
-24 AAAGPLAVAP
+24 AAAGPLAVVP

-105 IKDAGFTRLVVTA
+105 IKEAGFTRLVVTA

-189 TSTDPKVNYNFYYDG
+189 VSTDPKVNYNFYYDG

-302 FSKGFPDGDKWLV
+302 YSKGFPDGDKWLV

-328 GTAKNTPKTLTDL
+328 GTTKNTPKTLTDL

-362 NKGKLDV
+362 NKGKLDP

-479 TEFGRGGTIGAK
+479 TDFGRGGTIGAK

-511 NFGDENLSLPQISEM
+511 NFGDESLNLPQISEM

-550 AEMTKTGK
+550 AEMTKTGN

-635 EAREHNVVITAT
+635 EAREHNVVVTAT

-658 NNDSTGMFD
+658 NNGSTGMFD

-708 DNFDTTPQEVTFAD
+708 DNFDTTPQEVTFAN

-787 ALDTA
+787 ALDTS
-792 NFNADSVAELTAAIE
+792 NFNADSVAKLTAAIE
-807 AARNAAD
+807 AAHNAAD

-841 PATQGKTV
+841 PATQGETVTIEAEHGTMHDDHSNDAGWPMAIIDFAGASGGKIVNAITNGDSISYRVSVKRAGTYSVTLTYSSGAASNAIKLSDDNGVFEAIDSVSAGHTVPSELKTVTFNLVAKKAGTTTLTVGTPGNADAPRLDKFDITLAEAPVDKADLQKAIDDASALDEDDYTADSWAAFQAALASAQGVLGNEAATQDQVDDALEALNGARAALESVTVFAFPSEAGKTV

-857 LIDDH
+857 MHDDH
-862 SNDRDQW
+862 SNDNGW
-869 GGNYPM
+869 PM
-875 EIVDFEGASGG
+875 EFMDFSGASGG
-886 KIVNA
+886 RIVNA
-891 INNGDAVSYR
+891 IMNGDAISYR

-912 KLTYSSGSTTNAI
+912 KLTYSSGSADNAI
-925 KLSDD
+925 KLSDN
-930 NGVFEAIESV
+930 NGVFEAVESV
-940 SAGHTNPRELK
+940 SAGHTNPNELK
-951 TVTFD
+951 TVTF
-956 LVAKKPGTT
+956 
-965 TLTVGTPGNV
+965 N
-975 SAPRLDKFDITLKE
+975 
-989 AAVDK
+989 
-994 SDLQKAV
+994 
-1001 DKADELSSEDYTT
+1001 
-1014 DSWQA
+1014 
-1019 FQTALT
+1019 
-1025 AAREMLN
+1025 
-1032 NETAT
+1032 
-1037 QTQVDGAL
+1037 
-1045 ETLDNARKALHAVT
+1045 
-1059 VFAFPTKS
+1059 
-1067 GETVTIEAEH
+1067 
-1077 GTMLD
+1077 
-1082 DHSNDTNQWGTYPMT
+1082 
-1097 VMNLNGASGGKVV
+1097 
-1110 DAIMNGDAISYRV
+1110 
-1123 KVERP
+1123 
-1128 GIYRVTLTYFS
+1128 
-1139 GSEANAVKL
+1139 
-1148 SDNGGVFEAVDS
+1148 
-1160 VSAGGTNPTELKTVT
+1160 
-1175 FDLVAKKSGTT
+1175 LVAKKSGTT

-1227 LAEDDYTAETWTPFK
+1227 LVEDDYTAETWAGFESALG
-1242 AALASAQ
+1242 AARD
-1249 GVLADEEATQDQVND
+1249 VLANGDATQEQVND
-1264 ALKALT
+1264 ALKALN
-1270 DARGALAEKPAKPA
+1270 DARGALAEKPVKPA

-1296 LKGLKADDYTAE
+1296 AAKLAADDYTAE

-1331 EQVNDALKA
+1331 DQVND
-1340 LTDARGALAEKPVKP
+1340 
-1355 AVDKATLQ
+1355 
-1363 KAVDDLKGLKADD
+1363 
-1376 YTAET
+1376 
-1381 WAPFETALET
+1381 
-1391 AQDVLG
+1391 
-1397 NEEATQDQ
+1397 
-1405 VDGALK
+1405 ALK

-1430 PEPKPEPKP
+1430 HEPKPE
-1439 NPTPNPGGNTGNA
+1439 PTPNPGGNTGNT
-1452 GNKDD
+1452 GNKGD

-1463 KPSASSKKDGKDLP
+1463 KPSASSKKDGRDLP
-1477 TTGDASIV
+1477 TTGDASVI
-1485 ATVLAGGSGAA
+1485 AAVLAGGSGAA

>member
-24 AAAGPLAVAP
+24 ATAGPLAVAP

-273 NGLAHDTTWGPCKT
+273 NGLAHDTTWGPCKI

-302 FSKGFPDGDKWLV
+302 YSKGFPDGDKWLV

-362 NKGKLDV
+362 NKGKLDA

-635 EAREHNVVITAT
+635 EAREHNVVVTAT

-658 NNDSTGMFD
+658 NNGSTGMFD

-682 FTIRRTGGSKGSV
+682 FTIRRTGGFKGSV

-787 ALDTA
+787 ALDTS
-792 NFNADSVAELTAAIE
+792 NFNADSVAKLTAAIE
-807 AARNAAD
+807 AAHNAAD
-814 NGDVKGVEV
+814 NGSVSGVEV
-823 RKAMKALQD
+823 RKAMKALQS

-841 PATQGKTV
+841 PATQGETA
-849 TIEAEHGT
+849 TIEAE
-857 LIDDH
+857 D
-862 SNDRDQW
+862 
-869 GGNYPM
+869 
-875 EIVDFEGASGG
+875 
-886 KIVNA
+886 
-891 INNGDAVSYR
+891 
-901 VNVKRAGTYSV
+901 
-912 KLTYSSGSTTNAI
+912 
-925 KLSDD
+925 
-930 NGVFEAIESV
+930 
-940 SAGHTNPRELK
+940 
-951 TVTFD
+951 
-956 LVAKKPGTT
+956 
-965 TLTVGTPGNV
+965 
-975 SAPRLDKFDITLKE
+975 
-989 AAVDK
+989 
-994 SDLQKAV
+994 
-1001 DKADELSSEDYTT
+1001 
-1014 DSWQA
+1014 
-1019 FQTALT
+1019 
-1025 AAREMLN
+1025 
-1032 NETAT
+1032 
-1037 QTQVDGAL
+1037 
-1045 ETLDNARKALHAVT
+1045 
-1059 VFAFPTKS
+1059 
-1067 GETVTIEAEH
+1067 

-1082 DHSNDTNQWGTYPMT
+1082 DHSNDTDQWNNTYPMT

-1128 GIYRVTLTYFS
+1128 GTYRVTLTYFS

-1175 FDLVAKKSGTT
+1175 FDLVAKKAGTT

-1192 PGNADAP
+1192 PGSASAP
-1199 RLDKFDITLKK
+1199 RLDKFDITLAAPAVDK
-1210 AVVNKDELKK
+1210 AELQKAIDDAAKLAEDDYTAETWAGFESALGAARDVLANGDATQEQVNDALKALNDARGALAEKPVKPAVDKAALQK

-1227 LAEDDYTAETWTPFK
+1227 LAEDDYTAETWAPFE
-1242 AALASAQ
+1242 AALAAAQ
-1249 GVLADEEATQDQVND
+1249 GVLADEDATQDQVND
-1264 ALKALT
+1264 ALKALN
-1270 DARGALAEKPAKPA
+1270 DARA
-1284 VDKAALQKAVDD
+1284 
-1296 LKGLKADDYTAE
+1296 
-1308 TWAAFQA
+1308 
-1315 ALASAQ
+1315 
-1321 DVLGNEDATQ
+1321 
-1331 EQVNDALKA
+1331 
-1340 LTDARGALAEKPVKP
+1340 ALAEKPVKP
-1355 AVDKATLQ
+1355 AVDKAALQ

-1391 AQDVLG
+1391 AQGVLT
-1397 NEEATQDQ
+1397 NEDATQDQ
-1405 VDGALK
+1405 VNDALK

-1422 KEITPDPE
+1422 KEITPDPDPE

-1439 NPTPNPGGNTGNA
+1439 NPTPNPGGNTGNT
-1452 GNKDD
+1452 GNKGD

-1477 TTGDASIV
+1477 TTGDASVI

>member
-302 FSKGFPDGDKWLV
+302 YSKGFPDGDKWLV

-328 GTAKNTPKTLTDL
+328 GTTKNTPKTLTDL

-362 NKGKLDV
+362 NKGKLDP

-544 MVGIDN
+544 MIGIDN
-550 AEMTKTGK
+550 AEMTKTGN

-658 NNDSTGMFD
+658 NNGSTGMFD

-787 ALDTA
+787 ALDTS

-841 PATQGKTV
+841 PATQSKTV

-857 LIDDH
+857 MHDDH
-862 SNDRDQW
+862 SNDAGW
-869 GGNYPM
+869 PM
-875 EIVDFEGASGG
+875 AIIDFAGASGG

-891 INNGDAVSYR
+891 ITNGDSISYR
-901 VNVKRAGTYSV
+901 VSVKRAGTYSV
-912 KLTYSSGSTTNAI
+912 TLTYSSGAASNAI

-930 NGVFEAIESV
+930 NGVFEAIDSV
-940 SAGHTNPRELK
+940 SAGHTNPNELK

-956 LVAKKPGTT
+956 LVAKKSGTT
-965 TLTVGTPGNV
+965 TLTVGTPGNAD
-975 SAPRLDKFDITLKE
+975 APRLDKFDITLKE

-1067 GETVTIEAEH
+1067 GETATIEAED

-1097 VMNLNGASGGKVV
+1097 VKDFAGASGGKIV

-1123 KVERP
+1123 NVKRAGTYSVK
-1128 GIYRVTLTYFS
+1128 LTYSS
-1139 GSEANAVKL
+1139 GSADNAIKL
-1148 SDNGGVFEAVDS
+1148 TDNNGVFEAVES
-1160 VSAGGTNPTELKTVT
+1160 VSAGHTNSNELKTVT

-1227 LAEDDYTAETWTPFK
+1227 LAEDDYTAETWAPFE
-1242 AALASAQ
+1242 AALTAAQ
-1249 GVLADEEATQDQVND
+1249 GVLGNEDATQDQVND
-1264 ALKALT
+1264 ALKALN
-1270 DARGALAEKPAKPA
+1270 DARGALAEKPVKPA

-1296 LKGLKADDYTAE
+1296 AAELAEDDYTAE

-1340 LTDARGALAEKPVKP
+1340 LTDARGALAEKPAKP

-1381 WAPFETALET
+1381 
-1391 AQDVLG
+1391 
-1397 NEEATQDQ
+1397 
-1405 VDGALK
+1405 
-1411 ALTDAHGALKV
+1411 
-1422 KEITPDPE
+1422 
-1430 PEPKPEPKP
+1430 
-1439 NPTPNPGGNTGNA
+1439 
-1452 GNKDD
+1452 
-1457 KPAAAT
+1457 
-1463 KPSASSKKDGKDLP
+1463 
-1477 TTGDASIV
+1477 
-1485 ATVLAGGSGAA
+1485 
-1496 ALAAARVIDRKRRR
+1496 

>member
-24 AAAGPLAVAP
+24 AAAGPLAVVP

-105 IKDAGFTRLVVTA
+105 IKEAGFTRLVVTA

-302 FSKGFPDGDKWLV
+302 YSKGFPDGDKWLV

-328 GTAKNTPKTLTDL
+328 GTTKNTPKTLTDL

-362 NKGKLDV
+362 NKGKLDA

-511 NFGDENLSLPQISEM
+511 NFGDENLNLPQISEM

-550 AEMTKTGK
+550 AEMTKTGN

-635 EAREHNVVITAT
+635 EAREHNVVVTAT

-658 NNDSTGMFD
+658 NNGSTGMFD

-787 ALDTA
+787 ALDTS

-841 PATQGKTV
+841 PATQSKTV

-857 LIDDH
+857 MHDDH
-862 SNDRDQW
+862 SNDAGW
-869 GGNYPM
+869 PM
-875 EIVDFEGASGG
+875 AIIDFAGASGG

-891 INNGDAVSYR
+891 ITNGDSISYR
-901 VNVKRAGTYSV
+901 VSVKRAGTYSV
-912 KLTYSSGSTTNAI
+912 TLTYSSGAASNAI

-930 NGVFEAIESV
+930 NGVFEAIDSV
-940 SAGHTNPRELK
+940 SAGHTNPNELK

-956 LVAKKPGTT
+956 LVAKKSGTT
-965 TLTVGTPGNV
+965 TLTVGTPGNAD
-975 SAPRLDKFDITLKE
+975 APRLDKFDITLKE

-1067 GETVTIEAEH
+1067 GETATIEAED

-1097 VMNLNGASGGKVV
+1097 VKDFAGASGGKIV

-1123 KVERP
+1123 NVKRAGTYSVK
-1128 GIYRVTLTYFS
+1128 LTYSS
-1139 GSEANAVKL
+1139 GSADNAIKL
-1148 SDNGGVFEAVDS
+1148 SDNNGVFEAVES
-1160 VSAGGTNPTELKTVT
+1160 VSAGHTNSNELKTVT

-1227 LAEDDYTAETWTPFK
+1227 LAEDGYTADSWKPFAAALK
-1242 AALASAQ
+1242 AARE
-1249 GVLADEEATQDQVND
+1249 VLANEDATQEQVND
-1264 ALKALT
+1264 ALKALN
-1270 DARGALAEKPAKPA
+1270 DARGALAEKPVKPA

-1296 LKGLKADDYTAE
+1296 AAELAEDDYTAE

-1340 LTDARGALAEKPVKP
+1340 LTDARGALAEKPAKP

-1391 AQDVLG
+1391 AQGVLAD
-1397 NEEATQDQ
+1397 EEATQDQ
-1405 VDGALK
+1405 VNGALK

-1422 KEITPDPE
+1422 KEVTPDPE
-1430 PEPKPEPKP
+1430 PEPKP

>member
-24 AAAGPLAVAP
+24 AAAGPLAVVP

-154 AACTKYDLDMGLYLS
+154 AACTKYGLDMGLYLS

-179 YSNGEAPGIG
+179 YSNGEASGIG
-189 TSTDPKVNYNFYYDG
+189 TSTDPKVNYNYYYDG
-204 QLREILGNSKY
+204 QLREILGNMKY

-287 DKNAKDGFNTNLSGG
+287 DENAKDGFNTNLSGG
-302 FSKGFPDGDKWLV
+302 YSKGFPDGDKWLV

-511 NFGDENLSLPQISEM
+511 NFGDENLNLPQISEM

-550 AEMTKTGK
+550 AEMTKTGN

-635 EAREHNVVITAT
+635 EAREHNVVVTAT

-658 NNDSTGMFD
+658 NNGSTGMFD

-787 ALDTA
+787 ALDTS

-841 PATQGKTV
+841 PATQSKTV

-857 LIDDH
+857 MHDDH
-862 SNDRDQW
+862 SNDAGW
-869 GGNYPM
+869 PM
-875 EIVDFEGASGG
+875 AIIDFAGASGG

-891 INNGDAVSYR
+891 ITNGDSISYR
-901 VNVKRAGTYSV
+901 VSVKRAGTYSV
-912 KLTYSSGSTTNAI
+912 TLTYSSGAASNAI

-930 NGVFEAIESV
+930 NGVFEAIDSV
-940 SAGHTNPRELK
+940 SAGHTNPNELK

-956 LVAKKPGTT
+956 LVAKKSGTT
-965 TLTVGTPGNV
+965 TLTVGTPGNAD
-975 SAPRLDKFDITLKE
+975 APRLDKFDITLKE

-1067 GETVTIEAEH
+1067 GETATIEAED

-1097 VMNLNGASGGKVV
+1097 VKDFAGASGGKIV

-1123 KVERP
+1123 NVKRAGTYSVK
-1128 GIYRVTLTYFS
+1128 LTYSS
-1139 GSEANAVKL
+1139 GSADNAIKL
-1148 SDNGGVFEAVDS
+1148 SDNNGVFEAVES
-1160 VSAGGTNPTELKTVT
+1160 VSAGHTNSNELKTVT

-1227 LAEDDYTAETWTPFK
+1227 LAEDDYTAETWAPFEAALTAAQGVLGNEDATQDQVNDALK
-1242 AALASAQ
+1242 ALTDARAALAEKPVVNKADLQKAVDDAAKLAADDYTADSWKPFAAALKAARE
-1249 GVLADEEATQDQVND
+1249 VLADEEATQDQVND

-1270 DARGALAEKPAKPA
+1270 DA
-1284 VDKAALQKAVDD
+1284 
-1296 LKGLKADDYTAE
+1296 
-1308 TWAAFQA
+1308 
-1315 ALASAQ
+1315 
-1321 DVLGNEDATQ
+1321 
-1331 EQVNDALKA
+1331 
-1340 LTDARGALAEKPVKP
+1340 
-1355 AVDKATLQ
+1355 
-1363 KAVDDLKGLKADD
+1363 
-1376 YTAET
+1376 
-1381 WAPFETALET
+1381 
-1391 AQDVLG
+1391 
-1397 NEEATQDQ
+1397 
-1405 VDGALK
+1405 
-1411 ALTDAHGALKV
+1411 HGALKV
-1422 KEITPDPE
+1422 KEITPDPD
-1430 PEPKPEPKP
+1430 PEPEPKP
-1439 NPTPNPGGNTGNA
+1439 NPTPNPGGNTGNT
-1452 GNKDD
+1452 GNKGD

-1477 TTGDASIV
+1477 TTGDASVI

>member
-1 MFKHAKSLRRV
+1 MGVRAL
-12 GAQAILSAALLF
+12 LSAALLF
-24 AAAGPLAVAP
+24 AAAGPLAAPP

-46 AVRPN
+46 AVVPS

-83 NKAPSEIFTLTE
+83 NKAPSEIFTLSE
-95 DFDAENYVKT
+95 DFDADNYVKT

-118 KHHDGFCTWQSDLTE
+118 KHHDGFCIWQSDLTE

-143 GGKGDILAELS
+143 DGKGDILAELS

-169 PWDIHDPSYG
+169 PWDIHDASYG
-179 YSNGEAPGIG
+179 YSNGEDAGIG
-189 TSTDPKVNYNFYYDG
+189 TSTDPKVNYNYYYDG
-204 QLREILGNSKY
+204 QLREILGNKKY

-243 WYNTIHELEGDDC
+243 WYNTIKELQTEDC
-256 QIFQG
+256 LIFQG
-261 GDFAGIRWIGNE
+261 GTFAGIRWIGNE

-287 DKNAKDGFNTNLSGG
+287 DSSSDNGFNTNLSGG
-302 FSKGFPDGDKWLV
+302 YSKGFPDGDKWLV
-315 PEADARITSGWFW
+315 PEADSRITSGWFW
-328 GTAKNTPKTLTDL
+328 GTTKNTPKTLTEL

-362 NKGKLDV
+362 NKGKLDP

-381 IKDSFKDDLTRANK
+381 IKDSFKDDLTRANDH
-395 SGRAAATAEASST
+395 GRVAATAQASST
-408 WNDNEA
+408 WNDNED

-429 CAKNAA
+429 CAKSAA
-435 NQSLTVKLPK
+435 NQTLTIKLPK
-445 PTTFDV
+445 PTTFDI

-479 TEFGRGGTIGAK
+479 TDFGRGGTIGAK
-491 RLVRGTAVTATA
+491 RLVRGTAVSATA
-503 VKVTFTTH
+503 VKFTFTTH
-511 NFGDENLSLPQISEM
+511 NFSDENVRLPQISEV

-544 MVGIDN
+544 MTGIDN
-550 AEMTKTGK
+550 TEMTKTGN

-578 GATASFKFTGTK
+578 GATASFSFTGTK

-597 DPNHGTFTVSIDGG
+597 DPNHSTFTVSIDGG
-611 AAQTINTHD
+611 AAQTVDTHD
-620 SVRTVPALLFESDTL
+620 SVRTVPALLFESETL
-635 EAREHNVVITAT
+635 DAGTHNVVIKAT

-658 NNDSTGMFD
+658 NNGSTGMFD

-708 DNFDTTPQEVTFAD
+708 DNFDTTPQEVIFAD
-722 GETEKQVNI
+722 GETEKQVDI

-753 VKTGEG
+753 VKAGEG

-787 ALDTA
+787 ALDTD
-792 NFNADSVAELTAAIE
+792 NFNADSAAALTTAIE

-814 NGDVKGVEV
+814 NGDVRGADV
-823 RKAMKALQD
+823 RAAMKALQT

-841 PATQGKTV
+841 PTEGGKTV

-857 LIDDH
+857 LHDDH

-875 EIVDFEGASGG
+875 EITDFEGASGG

-901 VNVKRAGTYSV
+901 VKVERPGTYSV
-912 KLTYSSGSTTNAI
+912 TLTYSSGSASNAI

-930 NGVFEAIESV
+930 NGVFKAIDSV
-940 SAGHTNPRELK
+940 SAGHTNPRELN

-956 LVAKKPGTT
+956 LVAKK
-965 TLTVGTPGNV
+965 
-975 SAPRLDKFDITLKE
+975 A
-989 AAVDK
+989 
-994 SDLQKAV
+994 
-1001 DKADELSSEDYTT
+1001 
-1014 DSWQA
+1014 
-1019 FQTALT
+1019 
-1025 AAREMLN
+1025 
-1032 NETAT
+1032 
-1037 QTQVDGAL
+1037 GA
-1045 ETLDNARKALHAVT
+1045 
-1059 VFAFPTKS
+1059 
-1067 GETVTIEAEH
+1067 
-1077 GTMLD
+1077 
-1082 DHSNDTNQWGTYPMT
+1082 
-1097 VMNLNGASGGKVV
+1097 
-1110 DAIMNGDAISYRV
+1110 
-1123 KVERP
+1123 
-1128 GIYRVTLTYFS
+1128 
-1139 GSEANAVKL
+1139 
-1148 SDNGGVFEAVDS
+1148 
-1160 VSAGGTNPTELKTVT
+1160 
-1175 FDLVAKKSGTT
+1175 T

-1199 RLDKFDITLKK
+1199 RLDKFDITLTASAVDK
-1210 AVVNKDELKK
+1210 AELQK

-1227 LAEDDYTAETWTPFK
+1227 LVEDDYTAETWAGFK
-1242 AALASAQ
+1242 SALDAARD
-1249 GVLADEEATQDQVND
+1249 VLAAADATQDQVND
-1264 ALKALT
+1264 ALAALT
-1270 DARGALAEKPAKPA
+1270 DARA
-1284 VDKAALQKAVDD
+1284 
-1296 LKGLKADDYTAE
+1296 GLKKDE
-1308 TWAAFQA
+1308 
-1315 ALASAQ
+1315 
-1321 DVLGNEDATQ
+1321 
-1331 EQVNDALKA
+1331 
-1340 LTDARGALAEKPVKP
+1340 VKP
-1355 AVDKATLQ
+1355 
-1363 KAVDDLKGLKADD
+1363 
-1376 YTAET
+1376 
-1381 WAPFETALET
+1381 
-1391 AQDVLG
+1391 
-1397 NEEATQDQ
+1397 
-1405 VDGALK
+1405 
-1411 ALTDAHGALKV
+1411 
-1422 KEITPDPE
+1422 DPG
-1430 PEPKPEPKP
+1430 KP
-1439 NPTPNPGGNTGNA
+1439 NPDKPNPDQPGNGEQGGNGNTGTKPS
-1452 GNKDD
+1452 GNG
-1457 KPAAAT
+1457 KPSA
-1463 KPSASSKKDGKDLP
+1463 KPSASSKKELP
-1477 TTGDASIV
+1477 KTGDVS
-1485 ATVLAGGSGAA
+1485 LLGAA
-1496 ALAAARVIDRKRRR
+1496 IAGTSGVAALGAARVIASRRRRR

>member
-302 FSKGFPDGDKWLV
+302 YSKGFPDGDKWLV

-328 GTAKNTPKTLTDL
+328 GTTKNTPKTLTDL

-362 NKGKLDV
+362 NKGKLDP

-544 MVGIDN
+544 MIGIDN
-550 AEMTKTGK
+550 AEMTKTGN

-658 NNDSTGMFD
+658 NNGSTGMFD

-787 ALDTA
+787 ALDTS

-841 PATQGKTV
+841 PATQSKTV

-857 LIDDH
+857 MHDDH
-862 SNDRDQW
+862 SNDAGW
-869 GGNYPM
+869 PM
-875 EIVDFEGASGG
+875 AIIDFAGASGG

-891 INNGDAVSYR
+891 ITNGDSISYR
-901 VNVKRAGTYSV
+901 VSVKRAGTYSV
-912 KLTYSSGSTTNAI
+912 TLTYSSGAASNAI

-930 NGVFEAIESV
+930 NGVFEAIDSV
-940 SAGHTNPRELK
+940 SAGHTNPNELK

-956 LVAKKPGTT
+956 LVAKKSGTT
-965 TLTVGTPGNV
+965 TLTVGTPGNAD
-975 SAPRLDKFDITLKE
+975 APRLDKFDITLKE

-1067 GETVTIEAEH
+1067 GETATIEAED

-1097 VMNLNGASGGKVV
+1097 VKDFAGASGGKIV

-1123 KVERP
+1123 NVKRAGTYSVK
-1128 GIYRVTLTYFS
+1128 LTYSS
-1139 GSEANAVKL
+1139 GSADNAIKL
-1148 SDNGGVFEAVDS
+1148 TDNNGVFEAVES
-1160 VSAGGTNPTELKTVT
+1160 VSAGHTNSNELKTVT

-1227 LAEDDYTAETWTPFK
+1227 LAEDGYTADSWKPFAAALK
-1242 AALASAQ
+1242 AARE
-1249 GVLADEEATQDQVND
+1249 VLANEDATQEQVND
-1264 ALKALT
+1264 ALKALN
-1270 DARGALAEKPAKPA
+1270 DARGALAEKPVKPA

-1296 LKGLKADDYTAE
+1296 AAELAEDDYTAE

-1340 LTDARGALAEKPVKP
+1340 LTDARGALAEKPAKP

-1391 AQDVLG
+1391 AQGVLAD
-1397 NEEATQDQ
+1397 EEATQDQ
-1405 VDGALK
+1405 VNGALK

-1422 KEITPDPE
+1422 KEVTPDPE
-1430 PEPKPEPKP
+1430 PEPKP

>member
-1 MFKHAKSLRRV
+1 MFKHVGSLRRAGV
-12 GAQAILSAALLF
+12 RALLSAALLF
-24 AAAGPLAVAP
+24 AAAGPLAATP

-46 AVRPN
+46 AVVPS

-83 NKAPSEIFTLTE
+83 NKAPSEIFTLSE
-95 DFDAENYVKT
+95 DFDADNYVKT

-118 KHHDGFCTWQSDLTE
+118 KHHDGFCIWQSNLTE

-143 GGKGDILAELS
+143 DGKGDILAELS

-169 PWDIHDPSYG
+169 PWDIHDASYG
-179 YSNGEAPGIG
+179 YSNGEDTGIG
-189 TSTDPKVNYNFYYDG
+189 TSTDPKVNYNYYYDG
-204 QLREILGNSKY
+204 QLREILGNKKY
-215 GNNGKFVE
+215 GNNGKFAE

-243 WYNTIHELEGDDC
+243 WYNTIKELQTEDC
-256 QIFQG
+256 LIFQG
-261 GDFAGIRWIGNE
+261 GTFAGIRWIGNE

-287 DKNAKDGFNTNLSGG
+287 DSNSDNGFNTNLSGG
-302 FSKGFPDGDKWLV
+302 YSKGFPDGDKWLV
-315 PEADARITSGWFW
+315 PEADSRITSGWFW
-328 GTAKNTPKTLTDL
+328 GTTKNTPKTLTEL

-362 NKGKLDV
+362 NKGKLDP

-381 IKDSFKDDLTRANK
+381 IKDSFKDDLTRANDH
-395 SGRAAATAEASST
+395 GRVAATAQASST
-408 WNDNEA
+408 WNDNED
-414 YGASKVLDGKDDTYW
+414 YGASKVLDGKDNTYW
-429 CAKNAA
+429 CAKSGAD
-435 NQSLTVKLPK
+435 QTLTVKLPK
-445 PTTFDV
+445 PTTFDI

-479 TEFGRGGTIGAK
+479 TDFGRGGTIGAK

-511 NFGDENLSLPQISEM
+511 NFGDENLSLPQISEV

-544 MVGIDN
+544 MTGIDN
-550 AEMTKTGK
+550 AEMAKTGN

-578 GATASFKFTGTK
+578 GATASFSFTGTK

-597 DPNHGTFTVSIDGG
+597 DPNHSTFTVSIDGG
-611 AAQTINTHD
+611 AAQTVDTHD
-620 SVRTVPALLFESDTL
+620 SVRTVPALLFESETL
-635 EAREHNVVITAT
+635 DAGTHNVVIKAT

-658 NNDSTGMFD
+658 NNGSTGMFD

-708 DNFDTTPQEVTFAD
+708 DNFDTTPQEVAFAD

-753 VKTGEG
+753 VKAGEG

-787 ALDTA
+787 ALDTD
-792 NFNADSVAELTAAIE
+792 NFNADSAAALTTAIE

-814 NGDVKGVEV
+814 NGGVRGADV
-823 RKAMKALQD
+823 RAAMKALQA

-841 PATQGKTV
+841 PTEEGKTV

-857 LIDDH
+857 LHDDH

-869 GGNYPM
+869 GDTYPM
-875 EIVDFEGASGG
+875 AVTNLDGASGG
-886 KIVNA
+886 KVVNA
-891 INNGDAVSYR
+891 INNGDA
-901 VNVKRAGTYSV
+901 
-912 KLTYSSGSTTNAI
+912 
-925 KLSDD
+925 
-930 NGVFEAIESV
+930 
-940 SAGHTNPRELK
+940 GHTNPSELK

-956 LVAKKPGTT
+956 LVAKKAGTT
-965 TLTVGTPGNV
+965 TLTVGTPGSA
-975 SAPRLDKFDITLKE
+975 SAPRLDKFDITLKRAAADE
-989 AAVDK
+989 AK
-994 SDLQKAV
+994 LQKAV
-1001 DKADELSSEDYTT
+1001 DKAGELNAEDYSVE
-1014 DSWQA
+1014 SWGK

-1025 AAREMLN
+1025 AAQSVLD
-1032 NETAT
+1032 NEDAT
-1037 QTQVDGAL
+1037 QVQIDDAL
-1045 ETLDNARKALHAVT
+1045 KALNDARDALVEASA
-1059 VFAFPTKS
+1059 FAFPTKS
-1067 GETVTIEAEH
+1067 GKTVTIEAED
-1077 GTMLD
+1077 GTMVD
-1082 DHSNDTNQWGTYPMT
+1082 DHSNDTDQWGDTYPMT

-1110 DAIMNGDAISYRV
+1110 DAINNGDAVSYRV

-1128 GIYRVTLTYFS
+1128 GTYRVTLTYFS

-1175 FDLVAKKSGTT
+1175 FDLVVKKAGTT

-1199 RLDKFDITLKK
+1199 RLDKFDITLTASAVDK
-1210 AVVNKDELKK
+1210 AELQK

-1227 LAEDDYTAETWTPFK
+1227 LAEDDYTT
-1242 AALASAQ
+1242 
-1249 GVLADEEATQDQVND
+1249 
-1264 ALKALT
+1264 
-1270 DARGALAEKPAKPA
+1270 
-1284 VDKAALQKAVDD
+1284 
-1296 LKGLKADDYTAE
+1296 E
-1308 TWAAFQA
+1308 TWAGFESALGA
-1315 ALASAQ
+1315 AR
-1321 DVLGNEDATQ
+1321 DVLA
-1331 EQVNDALKA
+1331 A
-1340 LTDARGALAEKPVKP
+1340 
-1355 AVDKATLQ
+1355 
-1363 KAVDDLKGLKADD
+1363 AD
-1376 YTAET
+1376 
-1381 WAPFETALET
+1381 
-1391 AQDVLG
+1391 
-1397 NEEATQDQ
+1397 ATQDQ
-1405 VDGALK
+1405 VDSALA
-1411 ALTDAHGALKV
+1411 ALTDARAGLKKAEV
-1422 KEITPDPE
+1422 KPDPG
-1430 PEPKPEPKP
+1430 KP
-1439 NPTPNPGGNTGNA
+1439 NPDKPNPDQPGNGEQGGNGNTGTKPS
-1452 GNKDD
+1452 GNG
-1457 KPAAAT
+1457 KPSA
-1463 KPSASSKKDGKDLP
+1463 KPSASSKKELP
-1477 TTGDASIV
+1477 KTGDVS
-1485 ATVLAGGSGAA
+1485 LLGAA
-1496 ALAAARVIDRKRRR
+1496 IAGTSGVAALGAARVIASKRRRR

>member
-1 MFKHAKSLRRV
+1 M
-12 GAQAILSAALLF
+12 
-24 AAAGPLAVAP
+24 
-34 TPAFAADAPQQN
+34 
-46 AVRPN
+46 RPN

-204 QLREILGNSKY
+204 QLREILGSSKY

-302 FSKGFPDGDKWLV
+302 YSKGFPDGDKWLV

-328 GTAKNTPKTLTDL
+328 GTTKNTPKTLTDL

-362 NKGKLDV
+362 NKGKLDP

-479 TEFGRGGTIGAK
+479 TDFGRGGTIGAK

-511 NFGDENLSLPQISEM
+511 NFGDENLNLPQISEM

-787 ALDTA
+787 ALDTS

-807 AARNAAD
+807 AARNAAG

-841 PATQGKTV
+841 PATQGETV

-857 LIDDH
+857 MHDDH
-862 SNDRDQW
+862 SNDAGW
-869 GGNYPM
+869 PM
-875 EIVDFEGASGG
+875 AIIDFAGASGG

-891 INNGDAVSYR
+891 ITNGDSISYR
-901 VNVKRAGTYSV
+901 VSVKRAGTYSV
-912 KLTYSSGSTTNAI
+912 TLTYSSGAASNAI

-930 NGVFEAIESV
+930 NGVFEAIDSV
-940 SAGHTNPRELK
+940 SAGHTNPNELK

-956 LVAKKPGTT
+956 LVAKKSGTT
-965 TLTVGTPGNV
+965 TLTVGTPGNAD
-975 SAPRLDKFDITLKE
+975 APRLDKFDITLKE

-1019 FQTALT
+1019 FQTALA

-1067 GETVTIEAEH
+1067 GETATIEAED

-1097 VMNLNGASGGKVV
+1097 VKDFAGASGGKIV

-1123 KVERP
+1123 NVKRAGTYSVK
-1128 GIYRVTLTYFS
+1128 LTYSS
-1139 GSEANAVKL
+1139 GSADNAIKL
-1148 SDNGGVFEAVDS
+1148 SDNNGVFEAVES
-1160 VSAGGTNPTELKTVT
+1160 VSAGHTNSNELKTVT

-1227 LAEDDYTAETWTPFK
+1227 LAEDGYTADSWKPFAAALK
-1242 AALASAQ
+1242 AARE
-1249 GVLADEEATQDQVND
+1249 VLANEDATQEQVND
-1264 ALKALT
+1264 ALKALN
-1270 DARGALAEKPAKPA
+1270 DARGALAEKPVKPA

-1296 LKGLKADDYTAE
+1296 AAELAEDDYTAE

-1340 LTDARGALAEKPVKP
+1340 LTDARGALAEKPAKP

-1391 AQDVLG
+1391 AQGVLAD
-1397 NEEATQDQ
+1397 EEATQDQ
-1405 VDGALK
+1405 VNGALK

-1422 KEITPDPE
+1422 KEVTPDPE
-1430 PEPKPEPKP
+1430 PEPKP

>member
-105 IKDAGFTRLVVTA
+105 IKEAGFTRLVVTA

-302 FSKGFPDGDKWLV
+302 YSKGFPDGDKWLV

-328 GTAKNTPKTLTDL
+328 GTTKNTPKTLTDL

-362 NKGKLDV
+362 NKGKLDA

-511 NFGDENLSLPQISEM
+511 NFGDENLNLPQISEM

-550 AEMTKTGK
+550 AEMTKTGN

-635 EAREHNVVITAT
+635 EAREHNVVVTAT

-658 NNDSTGMFD
+658 NNGSTGMFD

-787 ALDTA
+787 ALDTS

-841 PATQGKTV
+841 PATQSKTV

-857 LIDDH
+857 MHDDH
-862 SNDRDQW
+862 SNDAGW
-869 GGNYPM
+869 PM
-875 EIVDFEGASGG
+875 AIIDFAGASGG

-891 INNGDAVSYR
+891 ITNGDSISYR
-901 VNVKRAGTYSV
+901 VSVKRAGTYSV
-912 KLTYSSGSTTNAI
+912 TLTYSSGAASNAI

-930 NGVFEAIESV
+930 NGVFEAIDSV
-940 SAGHTNPRELK
+940 SAGHTNPNELK

-956 LVAKKPGTT
+956 LVAKKSGTT
-965 TLTVGTPGNV
+965 TLTVGTPGNAD
-975 SAPRLDKFDITLKE
+975 APRLDKFDITLKE

-1067 GETVTIEAEH
+1067 GETATIEAED

-1097 VMNLNGASGGKVV
+1097 VKDFAGASGGKIV

-1123 KVERP
+1123 NVKRAGTYSVK
-1128 GIYRVTLTYFS
+1128 LTYSS
-1139 GSEANAVKL
+1139 GSADNAIKL
-1148 SDNGGVFEAVDS
+1148 SDNNGVFEAVES
-1160 VSAGGTNPTELKTVT
+1160 VSAGHTNSNELKTVT

-1227 LAEDDYTAETWTPFK
+1227 LAEDGYTADSWKPFAAALK
-1242 AALASAQ
+1242 AARE
-1249 GVLADEEATQDQVND
+1249 VLANEDATQEQVND
-1264 ALKALT
+1264 ALKALN
-1270 DARGALAEKPAKPA
+1270 DARGALAEKPVKPA

-1296 LKGLKADDYTAE
+1296 AAELAEDDYTAE

-1340 LTDARGALAEKPVKP
+1340 LTDARGALAEKPAKP

-1391 AQDVLG
+1391 AQGVLAD
-1397 NEEATQDQ
+1397 EEATQDQ
-1405 VDGALK
+1405 VNGALK

-1422 KEITPDPE
+1422 KEVTPDPE
-1430 PEPKPEPKP
+1430 PEPKP

>member
-1 MFKHAKSLRRV
+1 MFKHVGSLRRAGV
-12 GAQAILSAALLF
+12 RALLSAALLF
-24 AAAGPLAVAP
+24 AAAGPLAATPV
-34 TPAFAADAPQQN
+34 PAFAADAPQQN
-46 AVRPN
+46 AVVPS

-95 DFDAENYVKT
+95 DFDADNYVKT

-118 KHHDGFCTWQSDLTE
+118 KHHDGFCIWQSNLTE

-143 GGKGDILAELS
+143 DGKGDILAELS

-169 PWDIHDPSYG
+169 PWDIHDASYG
-179 YSNGEAPGIG
+179 YSNGEDTGIG
-189 TSTDPKVNYNFYYDG
+189 TSTDPKVNYNYYYDG
-204 QLREILGNSKY
+204 QLREILGNKKY

-243 WYNTIHELEGDDC
+243 WYNTIKELQTEDC
-256 QIFQG
+256 LIFQG
-261 GDFAGIRWIGNE
+261 GTFAGIRWIGNE

-287 DKNAKDGFNTNLSGG
+287 DSSSDNGFNTNLSGG
-302 FSKGFPDGDKWLV
+302 YSRGFPDGDKWLV
-315 PEADARITSGWFW
+315 PEADSRITSGWFW
-328 GTAKNTPKTLTDL
+328 GTTKNTPKTLTEL

-362 NKGKLDV
+362 NKGKLDP

-381 IKDSFKDDLTRANK
+381 IKDSFKDDLTRANDH
-395 SGRAAATAEASST
+395 GRVAATAQASST
-408 WNDNEA
+408 WNDNEE

-429 CAKNAA
+429 CAKSAA
-435 NQSLTVKLPK
+435 DQTLTIKLPK
-445 PTTFDV
+445 PTTFDI

-479 TEFGRGGTIGAK
+479 TDFGRGGTIGAK

-511 NFGDENLSLPQISEM
+511 NFGDENLSLPQISEV

-544 MVGIDN
+544 MIGIDN
-550 AEMTKTGK
+550 AEMTKAGN

-578 GATASFKFTGTK
+578 GATASFSFTGTK

-597 DPNHGTFTVSIDGG
+597 DPNHSTFTVSIDGG
-611 AAQTINTHD
+611 AARTVDTHD
-620 SVRTVPALLFESDTL
+620 SVRTVPALLFESETL
-635 EAREHNVVITAT
+635 DAGTHNVAIKAT

-658 NNDSTGMFD
+658 NNGSTGMFD

-673 TMDEDSTHA
+673 TMDEDSTHT

-708 DNFDTTPQEVTFAD
+708 DNFDTTPQEVTFAE
-722 GETEKQVNI
+722 GETEKPVDI

-753 VKTGEG
+753 VKAGED

-779 NALIARAE
+779 KALIARAE
-787 ALDTA
+787 ALDTD
-792 NFNADSVAELTAAIE
+792 NFNADSAAALTTSIE
-807 AARNAAD
+807 TARNAAD
-814 NGDVKGVEV
+814 NGDVRGADV
-823 RKAMKALQD
+823 RAAMKALQA

-841 PATQGKTV
+841 PTEEGKTV

-857 LIDDH
+857 LHDDH

-875 EIVDFEGASGG
+875 EVTDFEGASGG

-901 VNVKRAGTYSV
+901 VKVERPGTYSV
-912 KLTYSSGSTTNAI
+912 TLTYSSGSASNAI

-930 NGVFEAIESV
+930 NGVFKAIDSV
-940 SAGHTNPRELK
+940 SAGHTNPSELK

-956 LVAKKPGTT
+956 LVAKKAGTT
-965 TLTVGTPGNV
+965 TLTVGTPGSA
-975 SAPRLDKFDITLKE
+975 SAPRLDKFDITLKK
-989 AAVDK
+989 AAADK
-994 SDLQKAV
+994 AKLQKAV
-1001 DKADELSSEDYTT
+1001 DKAGELNAEDYSAE
-1014 DSWQA
+1014 SWGN
-1019 FQTALT
+1019 FQTTLT
-1025 AAREMLN
+1025 AAQGVLD
-1032 NETAT
+1032 NEDAT
-1037 QTQVDGAL
+1037 QTQIDDAL
-1045 ETLDNARKALHAVT
+1045 KALNDARDALVEASA
-1059 VFAFPTKS
+1059 FAFPTKS
-1067 GETVTIEAEH
+1067 GKTVTIEAED
-1077 GTMLD
+1077 GKMVD
-1082 DHSNDTNQWGTYPMT
+1082 DHSNDTDRWGDTYPMT

-1128 GIYRVTLTYFS
+1128 GTYRVTLTYFS

-1175 FDLVAKKSGTT
+1175 FDLVAKKAGTT

-1199 RLDKFDITLKK
+1199 RLDKFDIMLAAPAVDK
-1210 AVVNKDELKK
+1210 AKLQK
-1220 AVDDAAK
+1220 AVDDAAE
-1227 LAEDDYTAETWTPFK
+1227 LVEDDYTAETWAGFESALG
-1242 AALASAQ
+1242 AAR
-1249 GVLADEEATQDQVND
+1249 GVLENADATQDQVND

-1270 DARGALAEKPAKPA
+1270 DARA
-1284 VDKAALQKAVDD
+1284 
-1296 LKGLKADDYTAE
+1296 GLKKAE
-1308 TWAAFQA
+1308 
-1315 ALASAQ
+1315 
-1321 DVLGNEDATQ
+1321 
-1331 EQVNDALKA
+1331 
-1340 LTDARGALAEKPVKP
+1340 VKP
-1355 AVDKATLQ
+1355 
-1363 KAVDDLKGLKADD
+1363 
-1376 YTAET
+1376 
-1381 WAPFETALET
+1381 
-1391 AQDVLG
+1391 
-1397 NEEATQDQ
+1397 
-1405 VDGALK
+1405 
-1411 ALTDAHGALKV
+1411 
-1422 KEITPDPE
+1422 DPG
-1430 PEPKPEPKP
+1430 KP
-1439 NPTPNPGGNTGNA
+1439 NPDKPNPDQPGSGEQGGNGNQGGSGNTGTKPS
-1452 GNKDD
+1452 GNG
-1457 KPAAAT
+1457 KPSA
-1463 KPSASSKKDGKDLP
+1463 KPSASSKKELP
-1477 TTGDASIV
+1477 KTGDVSLLSAAI
-1485 ATVLAGGSGAA
+1485 AGTSGVA
-1496 ALAAARVIDRKRRR
+1496 ALGAARVIASKRRRR

>member
-302 FSKGFPDGDKWLV
+302 YSKGFPDGDKWLV

-328 GTAKNTPKTLTDL
+328 GTTKNTPKTLTDL

-362 NKGKLDV
+362 NKGKLDA

-511 NFGDENLSLPQISEM
+511 NFGDENLNLPQISEM

-550 AEMTKTGK
+550 AEMTKTGN

-635 EAREHNVVITAT
+635 EAREHNVVVTAT

-658 NNDSTGMFD
+658 NNGSTGMFD

-787 ALDTA
+787 ALDTS

-841 PATQGKTV
+841 PATQSKTV

-857 LIDDH
+857 MHDDH
-862 SNDRDQW
+862 SNDAGW
-869 GGNYPM
+869 PM
-875 EIVDFEGASGG
+875 AIIDFAGASGG

-891 INNGDAVSYR
+891 ITNGDSISYR
-901 VNVKRAGTYSV
+901 VSVKRAGTYSV
-912 KLTYSSGSTTNAI
+912 TLTYSSGAASNAI

-930 NGVFEAIESV
+930 NGVFEAIDSV
-940 SAGHTNPRELK
+940 SAGHTNPNELK

-956 LVAKKPGTT
+956 LVAKKSGTT
-965 TLTVGTPGNV
+965 TLTVGTPGNAD
-975 SAPRLDKFDITLKE
+975 APRLDKFDITLKE

-1067 GETVTIEAEH
+1067 GETATIEAED

-1097 VMNLNGASGGKVV
+1097 VKDFAGASGGKIV

-1123 KVERP
+1123 NVKRAGTYSVK
-1128 GIYRVTLTYFS
+1128 LTYSS
-1139 GSEANAVKL
+1139 GSADNAIKL
-1148 SDNGGVFEAVDS
+1148 SDNNGVFEAVES
-1160 VSAGGTNPTELKTVT
+1160 VSAGHTNSNELKTVT

-1227 LAEDDYTAETWTPFK
+1227 LAEDGYTADSWKPFAAALK
-1242 AALASAQ
+1242 AARE
-1249 GVLADEEATQDQVND
+1249 VLANEDATQEQVND
-1264 ALKALT
+1264 ALKALN
-1270 DARGALAEKPAKPA
+1270 DARGALAEKPVKPA

-1296 LKGLKADDYTAE
+1296 AAELAEDDYTAE

-1340 LTDARGALAEKPVKP
+1340 LTDARGALAEKPAKP

-1391 AQDVLG
+1391 AQGVLAD
-1397 NEEATQDQ
+1397 EEATQDQ
-1405 VDGALK
+1405 VNGALK

-1422 KEITPDPE
+1422 KEVTPDPE
-1430 PEPKPEPKP
+1430 PEPKP